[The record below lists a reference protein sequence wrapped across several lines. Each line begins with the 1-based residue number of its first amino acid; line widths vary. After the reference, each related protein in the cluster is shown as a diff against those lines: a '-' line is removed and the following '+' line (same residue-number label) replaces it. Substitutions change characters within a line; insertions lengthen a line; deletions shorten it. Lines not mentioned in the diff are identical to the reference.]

1 MFKRTIKIIIWTIA
15 GLYLAIVTLL
25 HIPFIQNAI
34 GECVSGVLSE
44 KLGTKV
50 SVGRVDLGFI
60 NRIIIDDSQMLDQQ
74 KKQMLNVSR
83 ISVKINLLA
92 LANGQIEIT
101 SAQFFG
107 LNANLYKATP
117 EAKPNF
123 QFVIDSLASKD
134 TTKQQTPINL
144 QINSLIIRN
153 SSVRYRVLSRA
164 SEPQRFSPDDIEARN
179 ISAHF
184 IVNRITNDSLNV
196 KVKRLSL
203 NERCG
208 FALRRL
214 ALNAIVSRSGAQ
226 IEKFRLELPESVVE
240 SKRIVATY
248 SMKDDKPDMQSLRF
262 EGSLNAPRIT
272 PSDVACFVPKLR
284 NLDMPL
290 ALSIDFNGTGS
301 RLNVNDLSISTAD
314 RGFVLKA
321 NAHALRNRRTTW
333 HAEVS
338 KLFASGDA
346 ISTVYKLATNQELPA
361 IVHNLGDVSLTA
373 KADGTDADLSLN
385 AVVGCAPGS
394 VKLSASKQQK
404 ALHAHVETQNFA
416 LDKLLGTDKTGVV
429 SLSVDAKG
437 SSKDNVSASG
447 SIYDI
452 CYNGYT
458 YRNIDLKADYIN
470 KVLSG
475 SMAIDDPNVRAT
487 IEGLFEPN
495 QRAPHLRV
503 NADVQTFVPS
513 ALKLTNKWNDAQFS
527 VSTVCDIKGSNLNN
541 AEGQV
546 DISNF
551 TMQDAD
557 SCYSIRNI
565 NVVTG
570 FDDGNHF
577 LNLKSDFGTVDL
589 NGHFSYNSIARSV
602 LNLIADK
609 LPTIPG
615 LEKKPQTEHNDF
627 TVNAS
632 INNTEWLQKLLG
644 VPLEIH
650 RPLNLSGELDDKQ
663 NSIDLWCDVP
673 SFTYNGTNYR
683 DAYVNIES
691 PGDTLKADIR
701 IKKISQKG
709 KALALKLRAGAFD
722 NHLNTTMEFKNDARR
737 SMRGV
742 LNASTV
748 FAKNEEGE
756 STAYVDILES
766 RTTIGDT
773 TWHIHPAHVTYYK
786 NHLNIDGFK
795 VSHGNQAIGVD
806 GTATNSVD
814 DSLTVKLKNVDVNY
828 VLDLINF
835 HSVEFYGMASGTA
848 CLAGVFGKAPL
859 INSDLQ
865 VDQFKFEGG
874 RMGTLFANIGYNSEE
889 GRIEFDA
896 VAKDEGDRRTVIN
909 GYVSPRNSYID
920 LGIKAEGTRAEFLS
934 GFCDSFMDNINANIN
949 GKLNVVGAFKNINLI
964 GKAKVDGSVRLTA
977 LNTTYALRGD
987 SVYFLPDEI
996 RFCNDTI
1003 YDRHNNIGIMT
1014 GGLHH
1019 HNFSNWT
1026 YDINIEAQNL
1036 LSYDT
1041 HSFDGESF
1049 YGTAYTTGTC
1059 KIRGGSGEVTI
1070 DVNATPERNSIL
1082 VYNAADNGSLSS
1094 QDYIQWRTNEVKDS
1108 VNVDVDDDENKN
1120 NLVDIGTNIKL
1131 NFLIN
1136 CTPNATLKILMDEKT
1151 GDYIQ
1156 LNGEGAL
1163 RATYFNKGTFDL
1175 YGNYYVDHG
1184 MYKLTI
1190 QNIIKKDFEFLS
1202 GGSIAFGGDP
1212 YNATLDLSALY
1223 VLNSV
1228 SLADLNIGN
1237 SFSNNN
1243 VRVNCLMNITGTP
1256 ESPKVSFS
1264 LDMPTLSNDA
1274 KQMVYSLLNAEQET
1288 NQQVLYLLA
1297 VGRFY
1302 AQNDNNNG
1310 ASTQQFSQTS
1320 LAMQSFLSGT
1330 ISQQIN
1336 SLLSSVINNNNWNFG
1351 ANISTGTEG
1360 FYNAEYEGI
1369 LSGKLLNNRLL
1380 LNGQFGY
1387 RDNPNT
1393 TNNFIGDFDMKY
1405 LLFPNG
1411 NLAINVYNKTN
1422 DRYFTRN
1429 SLNTQGLG
1437 LIMKTDFTRVSDL
1450 FFWKRSKKAKEK
1462 KK

>member
-107 LNANLYKATP
+107 LNANLYKTTP

-164 SEPQRFSPDDIEARN
+164 SEPQRFSPDDIEAHN

-248 SMKDDKPDMQSLRF
+248 SMKGDMPDMQSLRF
-262 EGSLNAPRIT
+262 EGSLNAPCIT

-290 ALSIDFNGTGS
+290 ALNIDFNGTGS
-301 RLNVNDLSISTAD
+301 SLNVNDLSISTAD

-321 NAHALRNRRTTW
+321 NAHALRNRRTAW

-346 ISTVYKLATNQELPA
+346 ISKVYKLITSSELPA

-429 SLSVDAKG
+429 SLSIDAKG

-487 IEGLFEPN
+487 IEGLFEHN

-503 NADVQTFVPS
+503 NADVQTFVPA
-513 ALKLTNKWNDAQFS
+513 ALKLTNKWNNAQFS

-551 TMQDAD
+551 TMQNAD

-577 LNLKSDFGTVDL
+577 LNLKSDFGTIDL

-701 IKKISQKG
+701 IKKMTQKG

-773 TWHIHPAHVTYYK
+773 TWHIHPARVTYYK

-795 VSHGNQAIGVD
+795 VSHDNQAIGVD

-848 CLAGVFGKAPL
+848 YLAGVFGKAPL

-896 VAKDEGDRRTVIN
+896 VAKDEGDRRTVID

-964 GKAKVDGSVRLTA
+964 GKAKVDGSMRLTA

-1003 YDRHNNIGIMT
+1003 YDRHNNIGIVT

-1026 YDINIEAQNL
+1026 YDINVEAKNL
-1036 LSYDT
+1036 LAYDT

-1082 VYNAADNGSLSS
+1082 VYNAADNASLSS

-1108 VNVDVDDDENKN
+1108 VDVDDDENKN

-1274 KQMVYSLLNAEQET
+1274 KQMVYSLLNAEEET

-1351 ANISTGTEG
+1351 ANISTGTDG

>member
-1 MFKRTIKIIIWTIA
+1 MFKRTIKIIIWTIT
-15 GLYLAIVTLL
+15 GLYLTIVTLL
-25 HIPFIQNAI
+25 HIPFIQNTI
-34 GECVSGVLSE
+34 GECVGDALSA

-50 SVGRVDLGFI
+50 SIGRVDLGFV

-74 KKQMLNVSR
+74 NKQMLTVSR
-83 ISVKINLLA
+83 ISVKVNLLA

-117 EAKPNF
+117 ETKPNF

-153 SSVRYRVLSRA
+153 SSVRYRLLSSA
-164 SEPQRFSPDDIEARN
+164 SVANRFSPNDIEAQN

-208 FALRRL
+208 FTLRRL

-226 IEKFRLELPESVVE
+226 IEKLHLELPNSTIE
-240 SKRIVATY
+240 SKRIAATY
-248 SMKDDKPDMQSLRF
+248 RMNGDAPDMQSLRF
-262 EGSLNAPRIT
+262 EGTLNASRIT
-272 PSDVACFVPKLR
+272 PRDIACFVPQLR
-284 NLDMPL
+284 SFDMPL
-290 ALSIDFNGTGS
+290 ALSIGFNGTGNS
-301 RLNVNDLSISTAD
+301 LNVSHLDIENID
-314 RGFVLKA
+314 RSLVLNAK
-321 NAHALRNRRTTW
+321 AHALRNAQTTW

-338 KLFASGDA
+338 RLFASNET
-346 ISTVYKLATNQELPA
+346 ISSVYKTITSNELPD
-361 IVHNLGDVSLTA
+361 IVNRLGDVSLTA
-373 KADGTDADLSLN
+373 KADGTDADGSLSTQLN
-385 AVVGCAPGS
+385 CATGS
-394 VKLSASKQQK
+394 IKLTAAKKQK
-404 ALHAHVETQNFA
+404 ALRAHVETHKFE
-416 LDKLLGTDKTGVV
+416 LGKLLNSDKTGIV
-429 SLSVDAKG
+429 SLSLDAQG
-437 SSKDNVSASG
+437 SSKDNIGVSG

-452 CYNGYT
+452 SFNNYT
-458 YRNIDLKADYIN
+458 YRNINLKADYIN
-470 KVLSG
+470 KALNG
-475 SMAIDDPNVRAT
+475 SATIDDPNLRAT
-487 IEGLFEPN
+487 VEGLFEHRSPT
-495 QRAPHLRV
+495 PHLRV
-503 NADVQTFVPS
+503 TTDVQTFAPA
-513 ALKLTNKWNDAQFS
+513 ALNITTKWNGAQFAG
-527 VSTVCDIKGSNLNN
+527 TATCDIKGSNINN
-541 AEGQV
+541 AEGQI
-546 DISNF
+546 DIADF
-551 TMQDAD
+551 TMQNAD
-557 SCYSIRNI
+557 SCYAIRNI
-565 NVVTG
+565 NVETG
-570 FDDGNHF
+570 FNDGNHF
-577 LNLKSDFGTVDL
+577 LSLKSDFGTIDL
-589 NGHFSYNSIARSV
+589 NGHFSYSSIARSL
-602 LNLIADK
+602 LNLVADK

-615 LEKKPQTEHNDF
+615 LEKKPQTDHNNF
-627 TVNAS
+627 TINAS
-632 INNTEWLQKLLG
+632 INNTEWLQRLLG

-650 RPLNLSGELDDKQ
+650 RPLSLSGELDDRN

-673 SFTYNGTNYR
+673 SFTYAGTNYR
-683 DAYVNIES
+683 DAYINIES
-691 PGDTLKADIR
+691 PGDTLKADVR
-701 IKKISQKG
+701 IKKIAQNG

-722 NHLNTTMEFKNDARR
+722 NHLNTSMEFHNDARR
-737 SMRGV
+737 SLSGV
-742 LNASTV
+742 LNTSTV

-756 STAYVDILES
+756 STAYIDILES

-773 TWHIHPAHVTYYK
+773 TWHIHPARVTYYK
-786 NHLNIDGFK
+786 DHLNIDGFH
-795 VSHGNQAIGVD
+795 VSHANQEIGID
-806 GTATNSVD
+806 GTATHSVD

-835 HSVEFYGMASGTA
+835 HSVEFDGRASGTA
-848 CLAGVFGKAPL
+848 QLAGIFGKAPL
-859 INSDLQ
+859 ISSDLQ

-874 RMGTLFANIGYNSEE
+874 RMGTLFAKIGYNSEE

-896 VAKDEGDRRTVIN
+896 VAEDEGDRRTIID
-909 GYVSPRNSYID
+909 GYVSPRNKYID

-934 GFCDSFMDNINANIN
+934 GFCDSFMDNIDASIN
-949 GKLNVVGAFKNINLI
+949 GKVNVVGAFKNINLI

-987 SVYFLPDEI
+987 SVHFLPDEI

-1003 YDRHNNIGIMT
+1003 YDRHNNIGIVT

-1026 YDINIEAQNL
+1026 YDIDVEAKNL
-1036 LSYDT
+1036 LAYDT

-1059 KIRGGSGEVTI
+1059 QIRGKSGEVTI

-1082 VYNAADNGSLSS
+1082 VYNAADNSSLSS
-1094 QDYIQWRTNEVKDS
+1094 QDYIQWRTHEKKDS
-1108 VNVDVDDDENKN
+1108 VETENN
-1120 NLVDIGTNIKL
+1120 NNNHVNIGTNIKL

-1136 CTPNATLKILMDEKT
+1136 CTPDATLKIIMDEKT
-1151 GDYIQ
+1151 GDYIK
-1156 LNGEGAL
+1156 LNGEGVL

-1184 MYKLTI
+1184 TYKLNI

-1223 VLNSV
+1223 VVNSV

-1256 ESPKVSFS
+1256 ESPKVSFN

-1274 KQMVYSLLNAEQET
+1274 KQMVHSLLNAEEET

-1336 SLLSSVINNNNWNFG
+1336 TLLSSVINNNWNFG
-1351 ANISTGTEG
+1351 ANISTGTDG

-1437 LIMKTDFTRVSDL
+1437 LIMKTDFNRISDL

-1462 KK
+1462 K

>member
-1 MFKRTIKIIIWTIA
+1 MFRRTVKIIVWVVFS
-15 GLYLAIVTLL
+15 LYLAIVLLL
-25 HIPFIQNAI
+25 HIPFIQNAV
-34 GECVSGVLSE
+34 GECVGGLLSD
-44 KLGTKV
+44 KLGTRV
-50 SVGRVDLGFI
+50 SIGRVDLGFI
-60 NRIIIDDSQMLDQQ
+60 NRIIIDDSKMLDQQ
-74 KKQMLNVSR
+74 NKQMLNVSR
-83 ISVKINLLA
+83 ISVKLNLLA

-107 LNANLYKATP
+107 LSANLYKADPQT
-117 EAKPNF
+117 KLNF

-153 SSVRYRVLSRA
+153 SAVRYRVLSRA
-164 SEPQRFSPDDIEARN
+164 SQPGRFSPDDIDVRN

-208 FALRRL
+208 LALRHL
-214 ALNAIVSRSGAQ
+214 TLNAIVSRSGAQ
-226 IEKFRLELPESVVE
+226 IEKLRLELPNSCIE
-240 SKRIVATY
+240 SKRIAAVY
-248 SMKDDKPDMQSLRF
+248 STNGNQLDMSSLHF
-262 EGSLNAPRIT
+262 EGVLNAQRIS
-272 PSDVACFVPKLR
+272 PSDISCFVPQLR
-284 NLDMPL
+284 NLDMPFVL
-290 ALSIDFNGTGS
+290 NAEFSGTGNS
-301 RLNVNDLSISTAD
+301 LNVTRLDVESVN
-314 RGFVLKA
+314 RGFSIKA
-321 NAHALRNRRTTW
+321 KAKATRNGHTKW
-333 HAEVS
+333 YAELNQLFVS
-338 KLFASGDA
+338 NDA
-346 ISTVYKLATNQELPA
+346 MHNIYEAITNNSLPA
-361 IVHNLGDVSLTA
+361 IVERLGDVSLSG
-373 KADGTDADLSLN
+373 KADGINANGSLRATFGCAEGSVKISAEKNQKALSAQAETREFALGKMLGTDKAGIVSLSLN
-385 AVVGCAPGS
+385 A
-394 VKLSASKQQK
+394 K
-404 ALHAHVETQNFA
+404 
-416 LDKLLGTDKTGVV
+416 GTSMDNIGVH
-429 SLSVDAKG
+429 
-437 SSKDNVSASG
+437 G

-452 CYNGYT
+452 CYNGYQ
-458 YRNIDLKADYIN
+458 YQNIDLKATYIN
-470 KVLSG
+470 KVLNAM
-475 SMAIDDPNVRAT
+475 MAIDDPNVRAK
-487 IEGLFEPN
+487 IEGVLEH
-495 QRAPHLRV
+495 RSLIPHISFI
-503 NADVQTFVPS
+503 ADVQTLDFS
-513 ALKLTNKWNDAQFS
+513 ALNITSKWHDTQFS
-527 VSTVCDIKGSNLNN
+527 ATASCDIKGSNVNN
-541 AEGQV
+541 AEGRI
-546 DISNF
+546 DIGNF
-551 TMQDAD
+551 KMQKAD
-557 SCYSIRNI
+557 SCYLINNI
-565 NVVTG
+565 NLVTG
-570 FDDGNHF
+570 FDASNHF
-577 LNLKSDFGTVDL
+577 LNLKSDFGTINL
-589 NGHFSYNSIARSV
+589 NGHFSYNSIVRSV

-615 LEKKPQTEHNDF
+615 LEKKPQTDHNNF
-627 TVNAS
+627 TINAS
-632 INNTEWLQKLLG
+632 IHNSEWLHKLFG
-644 VPLEIH
+644 VPLVIH
-650 RPLNLSGELDDKQ
+650 RPLNISGELDDDV

-673 SFTYNGTNYR
+673 SFTYNGTDYR

-691 PGDTLKADIR
+691 PGDTLKADVR

-722 NHLNTTMEFKNDARR
+722 NHLNTSVEFYNDAHR
-737 SMRGV
+737 SMRGL

-748 FAKNEEGE
+748 FAKNEEGK

-773 TWHIHPAHVTYYK
+773 TWHIHPARVVYYK
-786 NHLNIDGFK
+786 NHLNVDGFSISHGDQMIGIDG
-795 VSHGNQAIGVD
+795 I
-806 GTATNSVD
+806 ATHSID
-814 DSLTVKLKNVDVNY
+814 DSLRVSLKNVDVNY

-835 HSVEFYGMASGTA
+835 HSVEFEGMASGTA
-848 CLAGVFGKAPL
+848 CLAGIFGKAPL
-859 INSDLQ
+859 ISSDLQ
-865 VDQFKFEGG
+865 VEHFRFEGG
-874 RMGTLFANIGYNSEE
+874 RMGTLFANIGYNTEE

-896 VAKDEGDRRTVIN
+896 VAKDEGERRTIIN
-909 GYVSPRNSYID
+909 GYVSPRNKYID
-920 LGIKAEGTRAEFLS
+920 LGIKADGTRAEFLS
-934 GFCDSFMDNINANIN
+934 GFCDSFMDNINADIN
-949 GKLNVVGAFKNINLI
+949 GEVNVVGAFKDINLI

-1003 YDRHNNIGIMT
+1003 YDRHNNIGIVM

-1026 YDINIEAQNL
+1026 YDIDVEAQNL

-1041 HSFDGESF
+1041 HSFDDQSF
-1049 YGTAYTTGTC
+1049 YGTAYTSGTC
-1059 KIRGGSGEVTI
+1059 KIRGKSGEVTI
-1070 DVNATPERNSIL
+1070 DVNATPKRNSIL
-1082 VYNAADNGSLSS
+1082 VYNAADNSSLSS
-1094 QDYIQWRTNEVKDS
+1094 NDFIQWRTHEENDS
-1108 VNVDVDDDENKN
+1108 IGVGEKSTTN

-1136 CTPNATLKILMDEKT
+1136 CTPDASLKILMDEKT

-1156 LNGEGAL
+1156 LNGEGVL
-1163 RATYFNKGTFDL
+1163 RATYFNKGSFDL

-1184 MYKLTI
+1184 TYKLTI

-1202 GGSIAFGGDP
+1202 GGSISFGGDP

-1274 KQMVYSLLNAEQET
+1274 KQMVYSLLNAEEET

-1310 ASTQQFSQTS
+1310 TSTQQFSQTS

-1336 SLLSSVINNNNWNFG
+1336 NLLSSVINNNNWNFG
-1351 ANISTGTEG
+1351 ANISTGTDG

-1411 NLAINVYNKTN
+1411 NLAINIYNKTN

-1437 LIMKTDFTRVSDL
+1437 VIMKTDFTRLSDL
-1450 FFWKRSKKAKEK
+1450 FFWKRREK
-1462 KK
+1462 VKNK

>member
-1 MFKRTIKIIIWTIA
+1 MFKRTIKIIIWIIT
-15 GLYLAIVTLL
+15 GLYLTIVTLL
-25 HIPFIQNAI
+25 HIPFIQNTI
-34 GECVSGVLSE
+34 GECVGDALSA

-50 SVGRVDLGFI
+50 SIGRVDLGFV

-74 KKQMLNVSR
+74 NKQMLTVSR
-83 ISVKINLLA
+83 ISVKVNLLA

-117 EAKPNF
+117 ETKPNF

-153 SSVRYRVLSRA
+153 SSVRYRLLSSA
-164 SEPQRFSPDDIEARN
+164 SVANRFSPNDIEAQN

-208 FALRRL
+208 FTLRRL

-226 IEKFRLELPESVVE
+226 IEKLHLELPNSTIE
-240 SKRIVATY
+240 SKRIAATY
-248 SMKDDKPDMQSLRF
+248 RMNGDAPDMQSLRF
-262 EGSLNAPRIT
+262 EGSLNASRIT
-272 PSDVACFVPKLR
+272 PRDIACFVPQLR
-284 NLDMPL
+284 SFDMPL
-290 ALSIDFNGTGS
+290 ALSIGFNGTGNS
-301 RLNVNDLSISTAD
+301 LNVSHLNIENID
-314 RGFVLKA
+314 RSLVLNAK
-321 NAHALRNRRTTW
+321 AHALRNAQTTW

-338 KLFASGDA
+338 RLFASNETIG
-346 ISTVYKLATNQELPA
+346 SVYKTITSNELPD
-361 IVHNLGDVSLTA
+361 IVNRLGDVSLTA
-373 KADGTDADLSLN
+373 KADGTDADGSLN
-385 AVVGCAPGS
+385 TQLNCATGS
-394 VKLSASKQQK
+394 IKLTAAKKQK
-404 ALHAHVETQNFA
+404 ALRAHVETHKFE
-416 LDKLLGTDKTGVV
+416 LGKLLNNDKAGIV
-429 SLSVDAKG
+429 SLSLDAQG
-437 SSKDNVSASG
+437 SSKDNIGVSG

-452 CYNGYT
+452 SFNNYT
-458 YRNIDLKADYIN
+458 YRNINLKADYIN
-470 KVLSG
+470 KALNG
-475 SMAIDDPNVRAT
+475 SATIDDPNLRAT
-487 IEGLFEPN
+487 VEGLFEHRSPT
-495 QRAPHLRV
+495 PHLRV
-503 NADVQTFVPS
+503 TTDVQTFAPA
-513 ALKLTNKWNDAQFS
+513 ALNITTKWNGAQFAG
-527 VSTVCDIKGSNLNN
+527 TATCDIKGSNINN
-541 AEGQV
+541 AEGQI
-546 DISNF
+546 DIADF
-551 TMQDAD
+551 TMQNAD
-557 SCYSIRNI
+557 SCYAIRNI
-565 NVVTG
+565 NVETG
-570 FDDGNHF
+570 FNDDNHF
-577 LNLKSDFGTVDL
+577 LSLKSDFGTIDL
-589 NGHFSYNSIARSV
+589 NGHFSYSSMVRSL
-602 LNLIADK
+602 LNLVADK

-615 LEKKPQTEHNDF
+615 LEKKPQTDHNDF
-627 TVNAS
+627 TINAS
-632 INNTEWLQKLLG
+632 ISNTEWLQRLLG

-650 RPLNLSGELDDKQ
+650 RPLSLSGELDDRN

-673 SFTYNGTNYR
+673 SFTYAGTNYR
-683 DAYVNIES
+683 DAYINIES
-691 PGDTLKADIR
+691 PGDTLKADVR
-701 IKKISQKG
+701 IKKIAQNG

-722 NHLNTTMEFKNDARR
+722 NHLNTSMEFHNDARR
-737 SMRGV
+737 SLSGV
-742 LNASTV
+742 LNTSAV

-756 STAYVDILES
+756 STAYIDILES

-773 TWHIHPAHVTYYK
+773 TWHIHPARVTYYK
-786 NHLNIDGFK
+786 DHLNIDGFH
-795 VSHGNQAIGVD
+795 VSHANQEIGID
-806 GTATNSVD
+806 GTATHSVD

-835 HSVEFYGMASGTA
+835 HSVEFDGRASGTA
-848 CLAGVFGKAPL
+848 QLAGIFGKAPL
-859 INSDLQ
+859 ISSNLQ

-874 RMGTLFANIGYNSEE
+874 RMGTLFAKIGYNSEE

-896 VAKDEGDRRTVIN
+896 VAEDEGDRRTIID
-909 GYVSPRNSYID
+909 GYVSPRNKYID
-920 LGIKAEGTRAEFLS
+920 LGIKAESTRAEFLS
-934 GFCDSFMDNINANIN
+934 GFCDSFMDNIDASIN
-949 GKLNVVGAFKNINLI
+949 GKVNVVGAFKNINLI

-987 SVYFLPDEI
+987 SVHFLPDEI

-1003 YDRHNNIGIMT
+1003 YDRHNNIGIVT

-1026 YDINIEAQNL
+1026 YDIDVEAQNL
-1036 LSYDT
+1036 LAYDT

-1059 KIRGGSGEVTI
+1059 QIRGKSGEVTI

-1082 VYNAADNGSLSS
+1082 VYNAADNSSLSS
-1094 QDYIQWRTNEVKDS
+1094 QDYIQWRTHEKKDS
-1108 VNVDVDDDENKN
+1108 VETENN
-1120 NLVDIGTNIKL
+1120 NHVNIGTNIKL

-1136 CTPNATLKILMDEKT
+1136 CTPDATLKIIMDEKT
-1151 GDYIQ
+1151 GDYIK
-1156 LNGEGAL
+1156 LNGEGVL

-1184 MYKLTI
+1184 TYKLTI

-1223 VLNSV
+1223 VVNSV

-1256 ESPKVSFS
+1256 ESPKVSFN

-1274 KQMVYSLLNAEQET
+1274 KQMVHSLLNAEEET

-1336 SLLSSVINNNNWNFG
+1336 TLLSSVINNNNWNFG
-1351 ANISTGTEG
+1351 ANISTGTDG

-1437 LIMKTDFTRVSDL
+1437 LIMKTDFNRISDL

>member
-1 MFKRTIKIIIWTIA
+1 MFKRTIKIIIWTIT
-15 GLYLAIVTLL
+15 GLYLTIVTFL
-25 HIPFIQNAI
+25 HIPFIQNTI
-34 GECVSGVLSE
+34 GECVGDALSA

-50 SVGRVDLGFI
+50 SIGRVDLGFV

-74 KKQMLNVSR
+74 NKQMLTVSR
-83 ISVKINLLA
+83 ISVKVNLLA

-117 EAKPNF
+117 ETKPNF

-153 SSVRYRVLSRA
+153 SSVRYRLLSSA
-164 SEPQRFSPDDIEARN
+164 SVANRFSPNDIEAQN

-208 FALRRL
+208 FTLRRL

-226 IEKFRLELPESVVE
+226 IEKLHLELPNSTIE
-240 SKRIVATY
+240 SKRIAATY
-248 SMKDDKPDMQSLRF
+248 RMNGDAPDMQSLRF
-262 EGSLNAPRIT
+262 EGTLNASRIT
-272 PSDVACFVPKLR
+272 PHDIACFVPQLR
-284 NLDMPL
+284 SFDMPL
-290 ALSIDFNGTGS
+290 ALSIGFNGTGNS
-301 RLNVNDLSISTAD
+301 LNVSHLDIENID
-314 RGFVLKA
+314 RSLVLNAK
-321 NAHALRNRRTTW
+321 AHALRNAQTIW

-338 KLFASGDA
+338 RLFASNETIG
-346 ISTVYKLATNQELPA
+346 SVYKTITSNELPD
-361 IVHNLGDVSLTA
+361 IVNRLGDVSLTA
-373 KADGTDADLSLN
+373 KADGTDADGSLSTQLN
-385 AVVGCAPGS
+385 CATGS
-394 VKLSASKQQK
+394 IKLTAAKKQK
-404 ALHAHVETQNFA
+404 ALRAHVETHKFE
-416 LDKLLGTDKTGVV
+416 LGKLLNSDKAGIV
-429 SLSVDAKG
+429 SLSLDAQG
-437 SSKDNVSASG
+437 SSKDNIGVSG
-447 SIYDI
+447 SVYDI
-452 CYNGYT
+452 SFNNYT
-458 YRNIDLKADYIN
+458 YRNINLKADYIN
-470 KVLSG
+470 KALNG
-475 SMAIDDPNVRAT
+475 SATIDDPNLRAT
-487 IEGLFEPN
+487 VEGLFEHRSPT
-495 QRAPHLRV
+495 PHLRV
-503 NADVQTFVPS
+503 TTDVQTFAPA
-513 ALKLTNKWNDAQFS
+513 ALNITTKWNGAQFAG
-527 VSTVCDIKGSNLNN
+527 TATCDIKGNNINN
-541 AEGQV
+541 AEGQI
-546 DISNF
+546 DIADF
-551 TMQDAD
+551 TMQNAD
-557 SCYSIRNI
+557 SCYAIRNI
-565 NVVTG
+565 NVETG
-570 FDDGNHF
+570 FNDGNHF
-577 LNLKSDFGTVDL
+577 LSLKSDFGTIDL
-589 NGHFSYNSIARSV
+589 NGHFSYSSMVRSL
-602 LNLIADK
+602 LNLVADK

-615 LEKKPQTEHNDF
+615 LEKKPQTDHNDF
-627 TVNAS
+627 TINAS
-632 INNTEWLQKLLG
+632 ISNTEWLQRLLG

-650 RPLNLSGELDDKQ
+650 RPLSLSGELDDRN

-673 SFTYNGTNYR
+673 SFTYAGTNYR
-683 DAYVNIES
+683 DAYINIES
-691 PGDTLKADIR
+691 PGDTLKADVR
-701 IKKISQKG
+701 IKKIAQNG

-722 NHLNTTMEFKNDARR
+722 NHLNTSMEFHNDARR
-737 SMRGV
+737 SLSGV
-742 LNASTV
+742 LNTSTV

-756 STAYVDILES
+756 STAYIDILES

-773 TWHIHPAHVTYYK
+773 TWHIHPARVTYYK
-786 NHLNIDGFK
+786 DHLNIDGFH
-795 VSHGNQAIGVD
+795 VSHANQEIGID
-806 GTATNSVD
+806 GTATHSID

-835 HSVEFYGMASGTA
+835 HSVEFDGRASGTA
-848 CLAGVFGKAPL
+848 QLAGIFGKAPL
-859 INSDLQ
+859 ISSDLQ

-874 RMGTLFANIGYNSEE
+874 RMGTLFAKIGYNSEE

-896 VAKDEGDRRTVIN
+896 VAEDEGDRRTIID
-909 GYVSPRNSYID
+909 GYVSPRNKYID

-934 GFCDSFMDNINANIN
+934 GFCDSFMDNIDASIN
-949 GKLNVVGAFKNINLI
+949 GKVNVVGAFKNINLI

-987 SVYFLPDEI
+987 SVHFLPDEI

-1003 YDRHNNIGIMT
+1003 YDRHNNIGIVT

-1026 YDINIEAQNL
+1026 YDIDVEAQNL
-1036 LSYDT
+1036 LAYDT

-1059 KIRGGSGEVTI
+1059 QIRGKSGEVTI

-1082 VYNAADNGSLSS
+1082 VYNAADNSSLSS
-1094 QDYIQWRTNEVKDS
+1094 QDYIQWRTHEKKDS
-1108 VNVDVDDDENKN
+1108 VETENN
-1120 NLVDIGTNIKL
+1120 NHVNIGTNIKL

-1136 CTPNATLKILMDEKT
+1136 CTPDATLKIIMDEKT
-1151 GDYIQ
+1151 GDYIK
-1156 LNGEGAL
+1156 LNGEGVL

-1184 MYKLTI
+1184 TYKLTI

-1223 VLNSV
+1223 VVNSV

-1256 ESPKVSFS
+1256 ESPKVSFN

-1274 KQMVYSLLNAEQET
+1274 KQMVHSLLNAEEET

-1336 SLLSSVINNNNWNFG
+1336 TLLSSVINNNNWNFG
-1351 ANISTGTEG
+1351 ANISTGTDG

-1437 LIMKTDFTRVSDL
+1437 LIMKTDFNRISDL

-1462 KK
+1462 K

>member
-1 MFKRTIKIIIWTIA
+1 MFKRTIKIIIWTIT
-15 GLYLAIVTLL
+15 GLYLTIVTLL
-25 HIPFIQNAI
+25 HIPFIQNTI
-34 GECVSGVLSE
+34 GECVGDALSA

-50 SVGRVDLGFI
+50 SIGRVDLGFV

-74 KKQMLNVSR
+74 NKQMLTVSR
-83 ISVKINLLA
+83 ISVKVNLLA

-117 EAKPNF
+117 ETKPNF

-153 SSVRYRVLSRA
+153 SSVRYRLLSSA
-164 SEPQRFSPDDIEARN
+164 SVANRFSPNDIKAQN

-208 FALRRL
+208 FTLRRL

-226 IEKFRLELPESVVE
+226 IEKLHLELPNSTIE
-240 SKRIVATY
+240 SKRIAATY
-248 SMKDDKPDMQSLRF
+248 RMNGDAPDMQSLRF
-262 EGSLNAPRIT
+262 EGTLNASRIT
-272 PSDVACFVPKLR
+272 PRDIACFVPQLR
-284 NLDMPL
+284 SFDMPL
-290 ALSIDFNGTGS
+290 ALSIGFNGTGNS
-301 RLNVNDLSISTAD
+301 LNVNHLNIENIDHSL
-314 RGFVLKA
+314 VLNAK
-321 NAHALRNRRTTW
+321 AHALRNTQTTW

-338 KLFASGDA
+338 RLFASNETIG
-346 ISTVYKLATNQELPA
+346 SVYKTITSNELPD
-361 IVHNLGDVSLTA
+361 IVNRLGDVSLTA
-373 KADGTDADLSLN
+373 KADGTDADGSLSTQLN
-385 AVVGCAPGS
+385 CATGS
-394 VKLSASKQQK
+394 IKLTAAKKQK
-404 ALHAHVETQNFA
+404 ALRAHVETHKFE
-416 LDKLLGTDKTGVV
+416 LGKLLNSDKAGIV
-429 SLSVDAKG
+429 SLSLDAQG
-437 SSKDNVSASG
+437 SSKDNIGVSG

-452 CYNGYT
+452 SFNNYT
-458 YRNIDLKADYIN
+458 YRNINLKADYIN
-470 KVLSG
+470 KALNG
-475 SMAIDDPNVRAT
+475 SATIDDPNLRAT
-487 IEGLFEPN
+487 VEGLFEHRSPT
-495 QRAPHLRV
+495 PHLRV
-503 NADVQTFVPS
+503 TTDVQTFAPA
-513 ALKLTNKWNDAQFS
+513 ALNITKKWNGAQFAG
-527 VSTVCDIKGSNLNN
+527 TATCDIKGNN
-541 AEGQV
+541 INNVEGLI
-546 DISNF
+546 DIADF
-551 TMQDAD
+551 TMQNAD
-557 SCYSIRNI
+557 SCYAIRNI
-565 NVVTG
+565 NVETG
-570 FDDGNHF
+570 FNDGNHF
-577 LNLKSDFGTVDL
+577 LSLKSDFGTIDL
-589 NGHFSYNSIARSV
+589 NGHFSYSSMVRSL
-602 LNLIADK
+602 LNLVADK

-615 LEKKPQTEHNDF
+615 LEKKPQTDHNDF
-627 TVNAS
+627 TINAS
-632 INNTEWLQKLLG
+632 ISNTEWLQRLLG

-650 RPLNLSGELDDKQ
+650 RPLSLSGELDDRN

-673 SFTYNGTNYR
+673 SFTYAGTNYR
-683 DAYVNIES
+683 DAYINIES
-691 PGDTLKADIR
+691 PGDTLKADVR
-701 IKKISQKG
+701 IKKIAQNG

-722 NHLNTTMEFKNDARR
+722 NHLNTSMEFHNDARR
-737 SMRGV
+737 SLSGV
-742 LNASTV
+742 LNTSTV

-756 STAYVDILES
+756 STAYIDILES

-773 TWHIHPAHVTYYK
+773 TWHIHPARVTYYK
-786 NHLNIDGFK
+786 DHLNIDGFH
-795 VSHGNQAIGVD
+795 VSHANQEIGID
-806 GTATNSVD
+806 GTATHSID

-835 HSVEFYGMASGTA
+835 HSVEFDGRASGTA
-848 CLAGVFGKAPL
+848 QLAGIFGKAPL
-859 INSDLQ
+859 ISSDLQ

-874 RMGTLFANIGYNSEE
+874 RMGTLFAKIGYNSEE

-896 VAKDEGDRRTVIN
+896 VAEDEGDRRTIID
-909 GYVSPRNSYID
+909 GYVSPRNKYID

-934 GFCDSFMDNINANIN
+934 GFCDSFMDNIDASIN
-949 GKLNVVGAFKNINLI
+949 GKVNVVGAFKNINLI

-987 SVYFLPDEI
+987 SVHFLPDEI

-1003 YDRHNNIGIMT
+1003 YDRHNNIGIVT

-1026 YDINIEAQNL
+1026 YDIDVEAQNL
-1036 LSYDT
+1036 LAYDT

-1059 KIRGGSGEVTI
+1059 QIRGKSGEVTI

-1082 VYNAADNGSLSS
+1082 VYNAADNSSLSS
-1094 QDYIQWRTNEVKDS
+1094 QDYIQWRTHEKKDS
-1108 VNVDVDDDENKN
+1108 VETENN
-1120 NLVDIGTNIKL
+1120 NHVNIGTNIKL

-1136 CTPNATLKILMDEKT
+1136 CTPDATLKIIMDEKT
-1151 GDYIQ
+1151 GDYIK
-1156 LNGEGAL
+1156 LNGEGVL

-1184 MYKLTI
+1184 TYKLTI

-1223 VLNSV
+1223 VVNSV

-1256 ESPKVSFS
+1256 ESPKVSFN

-1274 KQMVYSLLNAEQET
+1274 KQMVHSLLNAEEET

-1336 SLLSSVINNNNWNFG
+1336 TLLSSVINNNNWNFG
-1351 ANISTGTEG
+1351 ANISTGTDG

-1437 LIMKTDFTRVSDL
+1437 LIMKTDFNRISDL
-1450 FFWKRSKKAKEK
+1450 FFWKRNKKAKEK
-1462 KK
+1462 K

>member
-1 MFKRTIKIIIWTIA
+1 MFKRTIKIIIWTIT
-15 GLYLAIVTLL
+15 GLYLTIVTLL
-25 HIPFIQNAI
+25 HIPFIQNTI
-34 GECVSGVLSE
+34 GECVGDALSA

-50 SVGRVDLGFI
+50 SIGRVDLGFV

-74 KKQMLNVSR
+74 NKQMLTVSR
-83 ISVKINLLA
+83 ISVKVNLLA

-117 EAKPNF
+117 ETKPNF

-153 SSVRYRVLSRA
+153 SSVRYRLLSSA
-164 SEPQRFSPDDIEARN
+164 SVANRFSPDDIEAQN

-208 FALRRL
+208 FTLRRL

-226 IEKFRLELPESVVE
+226 IEKLRLELPNSTIE
-240 SKRIVATY
+240 SKRIAATY
-248 SMKDDKPDMQSLRF
+248 RMNGDAPDMQSLRF
-262 EGSLNAPRIT
+262 EGTLNASRIT
-272 PSDVACFVPKLR
+272 PRDIACFVPQLR
-284 NLDMPL
+284 SFDMPL
-290 ALSIDFNGTGS
+290 ALSIGFNGTGNS
-301 RLNVNDLSISTAD
+301 LNVSHLNIENIDHSL
-314 RGFVLKA
+314 VLNAK
-321 NAHALRNRRTTW
+321 AHALRNTQTTW
-333 HAEVS
+333 HAEVNR
-338 KLFASGDA
+338 LFASNKTIG
-346 ISTVYKLATNQELPA
+346 SVYKTITSNELPD
-361 IVHNLGDVSLTA
+361 IVNRLGDVSLTA
-373 KADGTDADLSLN
+373 KADGTDADGSLSTQLN
-385 AVVGCAPGS
+385 CATGS
-394 VKLSASKQQK
+394 IKLTAAKKQK
-404 ALHAHVETQNFA
+404 ALRAHVETHKFE
-416 LDKLLGTDKTGVV
+416 LGKLLNSDKAGIV
-429 SLSVDAKG
+429 SLSLDAQG
-437 SSKDNVSASG
+437 SSKDNIGVSG
-447 SIYDI
+447 SVYDI
-452 CYNGYT
+452 SFNNYT
-458 YRNIDLKADYIN
+458 YRNINLKADYIN
-470 KVLSG
+470 KALNG
-475 SMAIDDPNVRAT
+475 SATIDDPNLRAT
-487 IEGLFEPN
+487 VEGLFEHRSPT
-495 QRAPHLRV
+495 PHLRV
-503 NADVQTFVPS
+503 TTDVQTFAPA
-513 ALKLTNKWNDAQFS
+513 ALNITTKWNGAQFAG
-527 VSTVCDIKGSNLNN
+527 TATCDIKGNNINN
-541 AEGQV
+541 AEGQI
-546 DISNF
+546 DIADF
-551 TMQDAD
+551 TMQNAD
-557 SCYSIRNI
+557 SCYAIRNI
-565 NVVTG
+565 NVETG
-570 FDDGNHF
+570 FNDGNHF
-577 LNLKSDFGTVDL
+577 LSLKSDFGTIDL
-589 NGHFSYNSIARSV
+589 NGHFSYSSMVRSL
-602 LNLIADK
+602 LNLVADK

-615 LEKKPQTEHNDF
+615 LKKQPQTDHNDF
-627 TVNAS
+627 TINAS
-632 INNTEWLQKLLG
+632 IHNTEWLQRLLG

-650 RPLNLSGELDDKQ
+650 RPLSLSGELDDRN

-673 SFTYNGTNYR
+673 SFTYAGTNYR
-683 DAYVNIES
+683 DAYINIES
-691 PGDTLKADIR
+691 PGDTLKADVR
-701 IKKISQKG
+701 IKKIAQNG

-722 NHLNTTMEFKNDARR
+722 NHLNTSMEFHNDARR
-737 SMRGV
+737 SLSGV
-742 LNASTV
+742 LNTSTV

-756 STAYVDILES
+756 STAYIDILES

-773 TWHIHPAHVTYYK
+773 TWHIHPARVTYYK
-786 NHLNIDGFK
+786 DHLNIDGFH
-795 VSHGNQAIGVD
+795 VSHANQEIGID
-806 GTATNSVD
+806 GTATHSVD

-835 HSVEFYGMASGTA
+835 HSVEFDGRASGTA
-848 CLAGVFGKAPL
+848 QLAGIFGKAPL
-859 INSDLQ
+859 ISSDLQ

-874 RMGTLFANIGYNSEE
+874 RMGTLFAKIGYNSEE

-896 VAKDEGDRRTVIN
+896 VAEDEGDRRTIID
-909 GYVSPRNSYID
+909 GYVSPRNKYID

-934 GFCDSFMDNINANIN
+934 GFCDSFMDNIDASIN
-949 GKLNVVGAFKNINLI
+949 GKVNVVGAFKNINLI

-987 SVYFLPDEI
+987 SVHFLPDEI

-1003 YDRHNNIGIMT
+1003 YDRHNNIGIVT

-1026 YDINIEAQNL
+1026 YDIDVEAQNL
-1036 LSYDT
+1036 LAYDT

-1059 KIRGGSGEVTI
+1059 QIRGKSGEVTI

-1082 VYNAADNGSLSS
+1082 VYNAADNSSLSS
-1094 QDYIQWRTNEVKDS
+1094 QDYIQWRTHEKKDS
-1108 VNVDVDDDENKN
+1108 VETENN
-1120 NLVDIGTNIKL
+1120 NHVNIGTNIKL

-1136 CTPNATLKILMDEKT
+1136 CTPDATLKIIMDEKT
-1151 GDYIQ
+1151 GDYIK
-1156 LNGEGAL
+1156 LNGEGVL

-1184 MYKLTI
+1184 TYKLTI

-1223 VLNSV
+1223 VVNSV

-1256 ESPKVSFS
+1256 ESPKVSFN

-1274 KQMVYSLLNAEQET
+1274 KQMVHSLLNAEEET

-1336 SLLSSVINNNNWNFG
+1336 TLLSSVINNNNWNFG
-1351 ANISTGTEG
+1351 ANISTGTDG

-1437 LIMKTDFTRVSDL
+1437 LIMKTDFNRISDL
-1450 FFWKRSKKAKEK
+1450 FFWKRNKKAKEK
-1462 KK
+1462 NK

>member
-1 MFKRTIKIIIWTIA
+1 MFKRTIKIIIWTIT
-15 GLYLAIVTLL
+15 GLYLTIVTLL
-25 HIPFIQNAI
+25 HIPFIQNTI
-34 GECVSGVLSE
+34 GECVGDALSA

-50 SVGRVDLGFI
+50 SIGRVDLGFV

-74 KKQMLNVSR
+74 NKQMLTVSR
-83 ISVKINLLA
+83 ISVKVNLLA

-117 EAKPNF
+117 ETKPNF

-153 SSVRYRVLSRA
+153 SSVRYRLLSSA
-164 SEPQRFSPDDIEARN
+164 SVANRFSPNDIEAQN

-208 FALRRL
+208 FTLRRL

-226 IEKFRLELPESVVE
+226 IEKLRLELPNSTIESN
-240 SKRIVATY
+240 RIAATY
-248 SMKDDKPDMQSLRF
+248 RMNGDTPDMQSLRF
-262 EGSLNAPRIT
+262 EGTLNASRIT
-272 PSDVACFVPKLR
+272 PRDIACFVPQLR
-284 NLDMPL
+284 SFDMPL
-290 ALSIDFNGTGS
+290 ALSIGFNGTGNS
-301 RLNVNDLSISTAD
+301 LNVSHLNIENIDHS
-314 RGFVLKA
+314 FVFNAK
-321 NAHALRNRRTTW
+321 AHALRNAQTIW

-338 KLFASGDA
+338 RLFASNETIG
-346 ISTVYKLATNQELPA
+346 SVYKTITNNDLPD
-361 IVHNLGDVSLTA
+361 IVNRLGDVSLTA
-373 KADGTDADLSLN
+373 KADGTDADGSLSTQLN
-385 AVVGCAPGS
+385 CATGS
-394 VKLSASKQQK
+394 IKLTAAKKQK
-404 ALHAHVETQNFA
+404 TMHAHVETHKFE
-416 LDKLLGTDKTGVV
+416 LGKLLNSDKAGIV
-429 SLSVDAKG
+429 SLSLDAQG
-437 SSKDNVSASG
+437 SSKDNIGVSG

-452 CYNGYT
+452 SFNNYT
-458 YRNIDLKADYIN
+458 YRNINLKADYIN
-470 KVLSG
+470 KALNG
-475 SMAIDDPNVRAT
+475 SATIDDPNLRAT
-487 IEGLFEPN
+487 VEGLFEHRSPT
-495 QRAPHLRV
+495 PHLRV
-503 NADVQTFVPS
+503 TTDVQTFAPA
-513 ALKLTNKWNDAQFS
+513 ALNITTKWNGAQFAG
-527 VSTVCDIKGSNLNN
+527 TATCDIKGNNINN
-541 AEGQV
+541 AEGQI
-546 DISNF
+546 DIADF
-551 TMQDAD
+551 TMQNAD
-557 SCYSIRNI
+557 SCYAIRNI
-565 NVVTG
+565 NVETG
-570 FDDGNHF
+570 FNDGNHF
-577 LNLKSDFGTVDL
+577 LSLKSDFGTIDL
-589 NGHFSYNSIARSV
+589 NGHFSYSSMVRSL
-602 LNLIADK
+602 LNLVADK

-615 LEKKPQTEHNDF
+615 LKKQPQTDHNDF
-627 TVNAS
+627 TINAS
-632 INNTEWLQKLLG
+632 IHNTEWLQRLLG

-650 RPLNLSGELDDKQ
+650 RPLSLSGELDDRN

-673 SFTYNGTNYR
+673 SFTYAGTNYR
-683 DAYVNIES
+683 DAYINIES
-691 PGDTLKADIR
+691 PGDTLKADVR
-701 IKKISQKG
+701 IKKIAQNG

-722 NHLNTTMEFKNDARR
+722 NHLNTSMEFHNDARR
-737 SMRGV
+737 SLSGV
-742 LNASTV
+742 LNTSTV
-748 FAKNEEGE
+748 FTKNEEGE
-756 STAYVDILES
+756 STAYIDILES

-773 TWHIHPAHVTYYK
+773 TWHIHPARVTYYK
-786 NHLNIDGFK
+786 DHLNIDGFH
-795 VSHGNQAIGVD
+795 VSHANQEIGID
-806 GTATNSVD
+806 GTATHSVN

-835 HSVEFYGMASGTA
+835 HSVEFDGRASGTA
-848 CLAGVFGKAPL
+848 QLAGIFGKAPL
-859 INSDLQ
+859 ISSDLQ
-865 VDQFKFEGG
+865 VDKFKFEGG
-874 RMGTLFANIGYNSEE
+874 RMGTLFAKIGYNSEE

-896 VAKDEGDRRTVIN
+896 VAEDEGDRRTIID
-909 GYVSPRNSYID
+909 GYVSPRNKYID

-934 GFCDSFMDNINANIN
+934 GFCDSFMDNIDASIN
-949 GKLNVVGAFKNINLI
+949 GKVNVVGAFKNINLI

-987 SVYFLPDEI
+987 SVHFLPDEI

-1003 YDRHNNIGIMT
+1003 YDRHNNIGIVT

-1026 YDINIEAQNL
+1026 YDIDVEAQNL
-1036 LSYDT
+1036 LAYDT

-1059 KIRGGSGEVTI
+1059 QIRGKSGEVTI

-1082 VYNAADNGSLSS
+1082 VYNAADNSSLSS
-1094 QDYIQWRTNEVKDS
+1094 QNYIQWRTHEVKDS
-1108 VNVDVDDDENKN
+1108 VDADTDSN
-1120 NLVDIGTNIKL
+1120 NLVNIDTNIKL

-1136 CTPNATLKILMDEKT
+1136 CTPDATLKIIMDEKT
-1151 GDYIQ
+1151 GDYIK
-1156 LNGEGAL
+1156 LNGEGVL

-1184 MYKLTI
+1184 TYKLTI

-1223 VLNSV
+1223 VVNSV

-1256 ESPKVSFS
+1256 ESPKVSFN

-1274 KQMVYSLLNAEQET
+1274 KQMVHSLLNAEEET

-1336 SLLSSVINNNNWNFG
+1336 TLLSSVINNNWNFG
-1351 ANISTGTEG
+1351 ANISTGTDG
-1360 FYNAEYEGI
+1360 FYNAEYEVI

-1437 LIMKTDFTRVSDL
+1437 LIMKTDFNRISDL

-1462 KK
+1462 K

>member
-1 MFKRTIKIIIWTIA
+1 MFKRTIKIIVWAIA

-208 FALRRL
+208 FTLRRL

-248 SMKDDKPDMQSLRF
+248 SMKGDKPDMQSLRF
-262 EGSLNAPRIT
+262 EGSLNAPCIT

-284 NLDMPL
+284 DLDMPL

-314 RGFVLKA
+314 HGFVLKA
-321 NAHALRNRRTTW
+321 NAHVLHNRHTTW
-333 HAEVS
+333 RAEVS

-346 ISTVYKLATNQELPA
+346 ISKVYKLATSQELPA

-404 ALHAHVETQNFA
+404 ALHAHVETRNFA

-495 QRAPHLRV
+495 HRAPHLRV
-503 NADVQTFVPS
+503 NADVQTFVPA
-513 ALKLTNKWNDAQFS
+513 ALKLTNKWNNAQFS

-551 TMQDAD
+551 TMQNAD

-570 FDDGNHF
+570 FDNGNHF
-577 LNLKSDFGTVDL
+577 LNLKSDFGTIDL

-627 TVNAS
+627 TVNAY
-632 INNTEWLQKLLG
+632 IHNTEWLQKLLG

-650 RPLNLSGELDDKQ
+650 RPLSLSGELDDKQ

-795 VSHGNQAIGVD
+795 VSHGNQAISVD

-848 CLAGVFGKAPL
+848 YLAGVFGKAPL

-874 RMGTLFANIGYNSEE
+874 RMGTLFANIGYDSEK

-896 VAKDEGDRRTVIN
+896 VAKDEGDRRTIID

-949 GKLNVVGAFKNINLI
+949 GKVNVVGAFKNINLI

-1026 YDINIEAQNL
+1026 YDINVEAKNL
-1036 LSYDT
+1036 LAYDT

-1059 KIRGGSGEVTI
+1059 QIRGKSGEVTI

-1082 VYNAADNGSLSS
+1082 VYNAADNSSLSS
-1094 QDYIQWRTNEVKDS
+1094 QNYIQWRTHEVKDS
-1108 VNVDVDDDENKN
+1108 VDADTDSN
-1120 NLVDIGTNIKL
+1120 NLVNIGTNIKL

-1136 CTPNATLKILMDEKT
+1136 CTPDATLKIIMDEKT
-1151 GDYIQ
+1151 GDYIK
-1156 LNGEGAL
+1156 LNGEGVL

-1184 MYKLTI
+1184 TYKLTI

-1223 VLNSV
+1223 VVNSV

-1256 ESPKVSFS
+1256 ESPKVSFN

-1274 KQMVYSLLNAEQET
+1274 KQMVHSLLNAEEET

-1336 SLLSSVINNNNWNFG
+1336 TLLSSVINNNNWNFG
-1351 ANISTGTEG
+1351 ANISTGTDG

-1437 LIMKTDFTRVSDL
+1437 LVMKTDFNRISDL
-1450 FFWKRSKKAKEK
+1450 FFWKRNKKAKEK
-1462 KK
+1462 K

>member
-1 MFKRTIKIIIWTIA
+1 MFKRTIKIIIWTIT
-15 GLYLAIVTLL
+15 GLYLTIVTLL
-25 HIPFIQNAI
+25 HIPFIQNTI
-34 GECVSGVLSE
+34 GECVGDALSA

-50 SVGRVDLGFI
+50 SIGRVDLGFV

-74 KKQMLNVSR
+74 NKQMLTVSR
-83 ISVKINLLA
+83 ISVKVNLLA

-117 EAKPNF
+117 ETKPNF

-153 SSVRYRVLSRA
+153 SSVRYRLLSSA
-164 SEPQRFSPDDIEARN
+164 SVANRFSPNDIEAQN

-208 FALRRL
+208 FTLRRL

-226 IEKFRLELPESVVE
+226 IEKLHLELPNSTIE
-240 SKRIVATY
+240 SKRIAASY
-248 SMKDDKPDMQSLRF
+248 RMNGDAPDMQSLRF
-262 EGSLNAPRIT
+262 EGTLNASRIT
-272 PSDVACFVPKLR
+272 PRDIACFVPQLR
-284 NLDMPL
+284 SFDMPL
-290 ALSIDFNGTGS
+290 ALSIGFNGTGNS
-301 RLNVNDLSISTAD
+301 LNVSHLDIENID
-314 RGFVLKA
+314 RSLVLNAK
-321 NAHALRNRRTTW
+321 AHALRNAQTTW
-333 HAEVS
+333 HAEVNR
-338 KLFASGDA
+338 LFASNETIG
-346 ISTVYKLATNQELPA
+346 SVYKTITSNELPD
-361 IVHNLGDVSLTA
+361 IVNRLGDVSLTA
-373 KADGTDADLSLN
+373 KADGTDADGSLSTQLN
-385 AVVGCAPGS
+385 CATGS
-394 VKLSASKQQK
+394 IKLTAAKKQK
-404 ALHAHVETQNFA
+404 TLRAHVETHKFE
-416 LDKLLGTDKTGVV
+416 LGKLLNSDKAGIV
-429 SLSVDAKG
+429 SLSLDAQG
-437 SSKDNVSASG
+437 SSKDNIGVSG

-452 CYNGYT
+452 SFNNYT
-458 YRNIDLKADYIN
+458 YRNINLKADYIN
-470 KVLSG
+470 KALNG
-475 SMAIDDPNVRAT
+475 SATIDDPNLRAT
-487 IEGLFEPN
+487 VEGLFEHRSPT
-495 QRAPHLRV
+495 PHLRV
-503 NADVQTFVPS
+503 TTDVQTFAPA
-513 ALKLTNKWNDAQFS
+513 ALNITTKWNGAQFAG
-527 VSTVCDIKGSNLNN
+527 TATCDIKGNNINN
-541 AEGQV
+541 AEGQI
-546 DISNF
+546 DIADF
-551 TMQDAD
+551 TMQNAD
-557 SCYSIRNI
+557 SCYAIRNI
-565 NVVTG
+565 NVETG
-570 FDDGNHF
+570 FNDGNHF
-577 LNLKSDFGTVDL
+577 LSLKSDFGTIDL
-589 NGHFSYNSIARSV
+589 NGHFSYSSMVRSP
-602 LNLIADK
+602 LNLVADK

-615 LEKKPQTEHNDF
+615 LKKQPQTDHNDF
-627 TVNAS
+627 TINAS
-632 INNTEWLQKLLG
+632 INNTEWLQRLLG

-650 RPLNLSGELDDKQ
+650 RPLSLSGELDDRN

-673 SFTYNGTNYR
+673 SFTYAGTNYR
-683 DAYVNIES
+683 DAYINIES
-691 PGDTLKADIR
+691 PGDTLKADVR
-701 IKKISQKG
+701 IKKIAQNG

-722 NHLNTTMEFKNDARR
+722 NHLNTSMEFHNDARR
-737 SMRGV
+737 SLSGV
-742 LNASTV
+742 LNTSTV

-756 STAYVDILES
+756 STAYIDILES

-773 TWHIHPAHVTYYK
+773 TWHIHPARVTYYK
-786 NHLNIDGFK
+786 DHLNIDGFH
-795 VSHGNQAIGVD
+795 VSHANQEIGID
-806 GTATNSVD
+806 GTATHSVD

-835 HSVEFYGMASGTA
+835 HSVEFDGRASGTA
-848 CLAGVFGKAPL
+848 QLAGIFGKAPL
-859 INSDLQ
+859 ISSDLQ

-874 RMGTLFANIGYNSEE
+874 RMGTLFAKIGYNSEE

-896 VAKDEGDRRTVIN
+896 VAEDEGDRRTIID
-909 GYVSPRNSYID
+909 GYVSPRNKYID

-934 GFCDSFMDNINANIN
+934 GFCDSFMDNIDASIN
-949 GKLNVVGAFKNINLI
+949 GKVNVVGAFKNINLI

-987 SVYFLPDEI
+987 SVHFLPDEI

-1003 YDRHNNIGIMT
+1003 YDRHNNIGIVT

-1026 YDINIEAQNL
+1026 YDIDVEAQNL
-1036 LSYDT
+1036 LAYDT

-1059 KIRGGSGEVTI
+1059 QIRGKSGEVTI

-1082 VYNAADNGSLSS
+1082 VYNAADNSSLSS
-1094 QDYIQWRTNEVKDS
+1094 QDYIQWRTHEKKDS
-1108 VNVDVDDDENKN
+1108 VETENN
-1120 NLVDIGTNIKL
+1120 NNNHVNIGTNIKL

-1136 CTPNATLKILMDEKT
+1136 CTPDATLKIIMDEKT
-1151 GDYIQ
+1151 GDYIK
-1156 LNGEGAL
+1156 LNGEGVL

-1184 MYKLTI
+1184 TYKLTI

-1223 VLNSV
+1223 VVNSV

-1256 ESPKVSFS
+1256 ESPKVSFN

-1274 KQMVYSLLNAEQET
+1274 KQMVHSLLNAEEET

-1336 SLLSSVINNNNWNFG
+1336 TLLSSVINNNWNFG
-1351 ANISTGTEG
+1351 ANISTGTDG

-1393 TNNFIGDFDMKY
+1393 TNNFISDFDMKY

-1437 LIMKTDFTRVSDL
+1437 LIMKTDFNRISDL

>member
-1 MFKRTIKIIIWTIA
+1 MFKRTIKIIIWTIT
-15 GLYLAIVTLL
+15 GLYLTIVTLL
-25 HIPFIQNAI
+25 HIPFIQNTI
-34 GECVSGVLSE
+34 GECVGDALSA

-50 SVGRVDLGFI
+50 SIGRVDLGFV

-74 KKQMLNVSR
+74 NKQMLTVSR
-83 ISVKINLLA
+83 ISVKVNLLA

-117 EAKPNF
+117 ETKPNF

-153 SSVRYRVLSRA
+153 SSVRYRLLSSA
-164 SEPQRFSPDDIEARN
+164 SVANRFSPNDIEAQN

-208 FALRRL
+208 FTLRRL

-226 IEKFRLELPESVVE
+226 IEKLHLELPNSTIE
-240 SKRIVATY
+240 SKRIAATY
-248 SMKDDKPDMQSLRF
+248 RMNGDAPDMQSLRF
-262 EGSLNAPRIT
+262 EGTLNASRIT
-272 PSDVACFVPKLR
+272 PRDIACFVPQLR
-284 NLDMPL
+284 SFDMPL
-290 ALSIDFNGTGS
+290 ALSIGFNGTGNS
-301 RLNVNDLSISTAD
+301 LNVNHLNIENID
-314 RGFVLKA
+314 RSLVLNAK
-321 NAHALRNRRTTW
+321 AHALRNAQTIW

-338 KLFASGDA
+338 RLFASNETIG
-346 ISTVYKLATNQELPA
+346 SVYKTITSNELPD
-361 IVHNLGDVSLTA
+361 IVNRLGDVSLTA
-373 KADGTDADLSLN
+373 KADGTDADGSLN
-385 AVVGCAPGS
+385 TQLNCATGS
-394 VKLSASKQQK
+394 IKLTAAKKQK
-404 ALHAHVETQNFA
+404 ALRAHVETHKFE
-416 LDKLLGTDKTGVV
+416 LGKLLNNDKAGIV
-429 SLSVDAKG
+429 SLSLDAQG
-437 SSKDNVSASG
+437 SSKDNIGVSG

-452 CYNGYT
+452 SFNNYT
-458 YRNIDLKADYIN
+458 YRNINLKADYIN
-470 KVLSG
+470 KALNG
-475 SMAIDDPNVRAT
+475 SATIDDPNLRAT
-487 IEGLFEPN
+487 VEGLFEHRSPT
-495 QRAPHLRV
+495 PHLRV
-503 NADVQTFVPS
+503 TTDVQTFAPA
-513 ALKLTNKWNDAQFS
+513 ALNITTKWNGAQFAG
-527 VSTVCDIKGSNLNN
+527 TATCDIKGSNINN
-541 AEGQV
+541 AEGQI
-546 DISNF
+546 DIADF
-551 TMQDAD
+551 TMQNAD
-557 SCYSIRNI
+557 SCYAIRNI
-565 NVVTG
+565 NVETG
-570 FDDGNHF
+570 FNDDNHF
-577 LNLKSDFGTVDL
+577 LSLKSDFGTIDL
-589 NGHFSYNSIARSV
+589 NGHFSYSSIVRSL
-602 LNLIADK
+602 LNLVADK

-615 LEKKPQTEHNDF
+615 LKKQPQTDHNDF
-627 TVNAS
+627 TINAS
-632 INNTEWLQKLLG
+632 IHNTEWLQRLLG

-650 RPLNLSGELDDKQ
+650 RPLSLSGELDDRN

-673 SFTYNGTNYR
+673 SFTYAGTNYR
-683 DAYVNIES
+683 DAYINIES
-691 PGDTLKADIR
+691 PGDTLKADVR
-701 IKKISQKG
+701 IKKIAQNG

-722 NHLNTTMEFKNDARR
+722 NHLNTSMEFHNDARR
-737 SMRGV
+737 SLSGV
-742 LNASTV
+742 LNTSAV

-756 STAYVDILES
+756 STAYIDILES

-773 TWHIHPAHVTYYK
+773 TWHIHPARVTYYK
-786 NHLNIDGFK
+786 DHLNIDGFH
-795 VSHGNQAIGVD
+795 VSHANQEIGID
-806 GTATNSVD
+806 GTATHSVD

-835 HSVEFYGMASGTA
+835 HSVEFDGRASGTA
-848 CLAGVFGKAPL
+848 QLAGIFGKAPL
-859 INSDLQ
+859 ISSDLQ
-865 VDQFKFEGG
+865 VDQFKFESG
-874 RMGTLFANIGYNSEE
+874 RMGTLFAKIGYNSEE

-896 VAKDEGDRRTVIN
+896 VAEDEGDRRTIID
-909 GYVSPRNSYID
+909 GYVSPRNKYID

-934 GFCDSFMDNINANIN
+934 GFCDSFMDNIDASIN
-949 GKLNVVGAFKNINLI
+949 GKVNVVGAFKNINLI

-987 SVYFLPDEI
+987 SVHFLPDEI

-1003 YDRHNNIGIMT
+1003 YDRHNNIGIVT

-1026 YDINIEAQNL
+1026 YDIDVEAQNL
-1036 LSYDT
+1036 LAYDT

-1059 KIRGGSGEVTI
+1059 QIRGKSGEVTI

-1082 VYNAADNGSLSS
+1082 VYNAADNSSLSS
-1094 QDYIQWRTNEVKDS
+1094 QDYIQWRTHEKKDS
-1108 VNVDVDDDENKN
+1108 VETENNSN
-1120 NLVDIGTNIKL
+1120 NHVNIGTNIKL

-1136 CTPNATLKILMDEKT
+1136 CTPDATLKIIMDEKT
-1151 GDYIQ
+1151 GDYIK
-1156 LNGEGAL
+1156 LNGEGVL

-1184 MYKLTI
+1184 TYKLTI

-1223 VLNSV
+1223 VVNSV

-1256 ESPKVSFS
+1256 ESPKVSFN

-1274 KQMVYSLLNAEQET
+1274 KQMVHSLLNAEEET

-1302 AQNDNNNG
+1302 AQNDNNG

-1336 SLLSSVINNNNWNFG
+1336 TLLSSVINNNNWNFG
-1351 ANISTGTEG
+1351 ANISTGTDG

-1437 LIMKTDFTRVSDL
+1437 LIMKTDFNRISDL

-1462 KK
+1462 K

>member
-1 MFKRTIKIIIWTIA
+1 MFKRTIKIIIWTIT
-15 GLYLAIVTLL
+15 GLYLTIVTLL
-25 HIPFIQNAI
+25 HIPFIQNTI
-34 GECVSGVLSE
+34 GECVGDALSA

-50 SVGRVDLGFI
+50 SIGRVDLGFV

-74 KKQMLNVSR
+74 NKQMLTVSR
-83 ISVKINLLA
+83 ISVKVNLLA

-117 EAKPNF
+117 ETKPNF

-153 SSVRYRVLSRA
+153 SSVRYRLLSSA
-164 SEPQRFSPDDIEARN
+164 SVANRFSPDDIEAQN

-208 FALRRL
+208 FTLRRL

-226 IEKFRLELPESVVE
+226 IEKLRLELPNSTIE
-240 SKRIVATY
+240 SKRIAATY
-248 SMKDDKPDMQSLRF
+248 RMNGDAPDMQSLRF
-262 EGSLNAPRIT
+262 EGTLNASRIT
-272 PSDVACFVPKLR
+272 PHDIACFVPQLR
-284 NLDMPL
+284 SFDMPL
-290 ALSIDFNGTGS
+290 ALSIGFNGTGNS
-301 RLNVNDLSISTAD
+301 LNVSHLDIENID
-314 RGFVLKA
+314 RSLVLNAK
-321 NAHALRNRRTTW
+321 AHALRNAQTIW

-338 KLFASGDA
+338 RLFASNETIG
-346 ISTVYKLATNQELPA
+346 SVYKTITSNELPD
-361 IVHNLGDVSLTA
+361 IVNRLGDVSLTA
-373 KADGTDADLSLN
+373 KADGTDADGSLSTQLN
-385 AVVGCAPGS
+385 CATGS
-394 VKLSASKQQK
+394 IKLTAAKKQK
-404 ALHAHVETQNFA
+404 TMRAHVETHKFE
-416 LDKLLGTDKTGVV
+416 LGKLLNSDKAGIV
-429 SLSVDAKG
+429 SLSLDAKG
-437 SSKDNVSASG
+437 SSKDNIGVSG

-452 CYNGYT
+452 SFNNYT
-458 YRNIDLKADYIN
+458 YRNINLKADYIN
-470 KVLSG
+470 KALNG
-475 SMAIDDPNVRAT
+475 SATIDDPNLRAT
-487 IEGLFEPN
+487 VEGLFEHRSPT
-495 QRAPHLRV
+495 PHLRV
-503 NADVQTFVPS
+503 TTDVQTFAPA
-513 ALKLTNKWNDAQFS
+513 ALNITKKWNGAQFAG
-527 VSTVCDIKGSNLNN
+527 TATCDIKGNNINN
-541 AEGQV
+541 AEGQI
-546 DISNF
+546 DITDF
-551 TMQDAD
+551 TMQNAD
-557 SCYSIRNI
+557 SCYAIRNI
-565 NVVTG
+565 NVETG
-570 FDDGNHF
+570 FNDGNHF
-577 LNLKSDFGTVDL
+577 LSLKSDFGTIDL
-589 NGHFSYNSIARSV
+589 NGHFSYSSIVRSL
-602 LNLIADK
+602 LNLVADK

-615 LEKKPQTEHNDF
+615 LKKQPQTDHNDF
-627 TVNAS
+627 TINAS
-632 INNTEWLQKLLG
+632 IHNTEWLQRLLG

-650 RPLNLSGELDDKQ
+650 RPLSLSGELDDRN

-673 SFTYNGTNYR
+673 SFTYAGTNYR
-683 DAYVNIES
+683 DAYINIES
-691 PGDTLKADIR
+691 PGDTLKADVR
-701 IKKISQKG
+701 IKKIAQNG

-722 NHLNTTMEFKNDARR
+722 NHLNTSMEFHNDARR
-737 SMRGV
+737 SLSGV
-742 LNASTV
+742 LNTSTV

-756 STAYVDILES
+756 STAYIDILES

-773 TWHIHPAHVTYYK
+773 TWHIHPARVTYYK
-786 NHLNIDGFK
+786 DHLNIDGFH
-795 VSHGNQAIGVD
+795 VSHANQEIGID
-806 GTATNSVD
+806 GTATHSVD

-835 HSVEFYGMASGTA
+835 HSVEFDGRASGTA
-848 CLAGVFGKAPL
+848 QLAGIFGKAPL
-859 INSDLQ
+859 ISSDLQ

-874 RMGTLFANIGYNSEE
+874 RMGTLFAKIGYNSEE

-896 VAKDEGDRRTVIN
+896 VAEDEGDRRTIID
-909 GYVSPRNSYID
+909 GYVSPRNKYID

-934 GFCDSFMDNINANIN
+934 GFCDSFMDNIDASIN
-949 GKLNVVGAFKNINLI
+949 GKVNVVGAFKNINLI

-987 SVYFLPDEI
+987 SVHFLPDEI

-1003 YDRHNNIGIMT
+1003 YDRHNNIGIVT

-1026 YDINIEAQNL
+1026 YDIDVEAQNL
-1036 LSYDT
+1036 LAYDT

-1059 KIRGGSGEVTI
+1059 QIRGKSGEVTI

-1082 VYNAADNGSLSS
+1082 VYNAADNSSLSS
-1094 QDYIQWRTNEVKDS
+1094 QDYIQWRTHEKKDS
-1108 VNVDVDDDENKN
+1108 VETENN
-1120 NLVDIGTNIKL
+1120 NHVNIGTNIKL

-1136 CTPNATLKILMDEKT
+1136 CTPDATLKIIMDEKT
-1151 GDYIQ
+1151 GDYIK
-1156 LNGEGAL
+1156 LNGEGVL

-1184 MYKLTI
+1184 TYKLTI

-1223 VLNSV
+1223 VVNSV

-1256 ESPKVSFS
+1256 ESPKVSFN

-1274 KQMVYSLLNAEQET
+1274 KQMVHSLLNAEEET

-1336 SLLSSVINNNNWNFG
+1336 TLLSSVINNNNWNFG
-1351 ANISTGTEG
+1351 ANISTGTDG

-1437 LIMKTDFTRVSDL
+1437 LIMKTDFNRISDL
-1450 FFWKRSKKAKEK
+1450 FFWKRNKKAKEK

>member
-1 MFKRTIKIIIWTIA
+1 MFKRTIKIIIWTIT
-15 GLYLAIVTLL
+15 GLYLTIVTLL
-25 HIPFIQNAI
+25 HIPFIQNTI
-34 GECVSGVLSE
+34 GECVGNALSE

-50 SVGRVDLGFI
+50 NIGRVDLGFV

-74 KKQMLNVSR
+74 NKQMLTVSR
-83 ISVKINLLA
+83 ISVKVNLLA

-117 EAKPNF
+117 ETKPNF

-153 SSVRYRVLSRA
+153 SSVRYRLLSSA
-164 SEPQRFSPDDIEARN
+164 SVANRFSPNDIEAQN

-208 FALRRL
+208 FTLRRL

-226 IEKFRLELPESVVE
+226 IEKLRLELPNSTIE
-240 SKRIVATY
+240 SKRIAATY
-248 SMKDDKPDMQSLRF
+248 RMNGDAPDMQSLRF
-262 EGSLNAPRIT
+262 EGTLNASRIT
-272 PSDVACFVPKLR
+272 PHDIACFVPQLR
-284 NLDMPL
+284 SFDMPL
-290 ALSIDFNGTGS
+290 ALSIGFNGTGNS
-301 RLNVNDLSISTAD
+301 LNVSHLDIENID
-314 RGFVLKA
+314 RSLVLNAK
-321 NAHALRNRRTTW
+321 AHALRNAQTIW

-338 KLFASGDA
+338 RLFASNETIG
-346 ISTVYKLATNQELPA
+346 SVYKTITSNELPD
-361 IVHNLGDVSLTA
+361 IVNRLGDVSLTA
-373 KADGTDADLSLN
+373 KADGTDADGSLSTQLN
-385 AVVGCAPGS
+385 CATGS
-394 VKLSASKQQK
+394 IKLTAAKKQK
-404 ALHAHVETQNFA
+404 TMRAHVETHKFE
-416 LDKLLGTDKTGVV
+416 LGKLLNSDKAGIV
-429 SLSVDAKG
+429 SLSLDAKG
-437 SSKDNVSASG
+437 SSKDNIGVSG

-452 CYNGYT
+452 SFNNYT
-458 YRNIDLKADYIN
+458 YRNINLKADYIN
-470 KVLSG
+470 KALNG
-475 SMAIDDPNVRAT
+475 SATIDDPNLRAT
-487 IEGLFEPN
+487 VEGLFEHRSPT
-495 QRAPHLRV
+495 PHLRV
-503 NADVQTFVPS
+503 TTDVQTFAPA
-513 ALKLTNKWNDAQFS
+513 ALNITKKWNGAQFAG
-527 VSTVCDIKGSNLNN
+527 TATCDIKGNNINN
-541 AEGQV
+541 AEGQI
-546 DISNF
+546 DITDF
-551 TMQDAD
+551 TMQNAD
-557 SCYSIRNI
+557 SCYAIRNI
-565 NVVTG
+565 NVETG
-570 FDDGNHF
+570 FNDGNHF
-577 LNLKSDFGTVDL
+577 LSLKSDFGTIDL
-589 NGHFSYNSIARSV
+589 NGHFSYSSIVRSL
-602 LNLIADK
+602 LNLVADK

-615 LEKKPQTEHNDF
+615 LKKQPQTDHNDF
-627 TVNAS
+627 TINAS
-632 INNTEWLQKLLG
+632 IHNTEWLQRLLG

-650 RPLNLSGELDDKQ
+650 RPLSLSGELDDRN

-673 SFTYNGTNYR
+673 SFTYAGTNYR
-683 DAYVNIES
+683 DAYINIES
-691 PGDTLKADIR
+691 PGDTLKADVR
-701 IKKISQKG
+701 IKKIAQNG

-722 NHLNTTMEFKNDARR
+722 NHLNTSMEFHNDARR
-737 SMRGV
+737 SLSGV
-742 LNASTV
+742 LNTSTV

-756 STAYVDILES
+756 STAYIDILES

-773 TWHIHPAHVTYYK
+773 TWHIHPARVTYYK
-786 NHLNIDGFK
+786 DHLNIDGFH
-795 VSHGNQAIGVD
+795 VSHANQEIGID
-806 GTATNSVD
+806 GTATHSVD

-835 HSVEFYGMASGTA
+835 HSVEFDGRASGTA
-848 CLAGVFGKAPL
+848 QLAGIFGKAPL
-859 INSDLQ
+859 ISSDLQ

-874 RMGTLFANIGYNSEE
+874 RMGTLFAKIGYNSEE

-896 VAKDEGDRRTVIN
+896 VAEDEGDRRTIID
-909 GYVSPRNSYID
+909 GYVSPRNKYID

-934 GFCDSFMDNINANIN
+934 GFCDSFMDNIDASIN
-949 GKLNVVGAFKNINLI
+949 GKVNVVGAFKNINLI

-987 SVYFLPDEI
+987 SVHFLPDEI

-1003 YDRHNNIGIMT
+1003 YDRHNNIGIVT

-1026 YDINIEAQNL
+1026 YDIDVEAQNL
-1036 LSYDT
+1036 LAYDT

-1059 KIRGGSGEVTI
+1059 QIRGKSGEVTI

-1082 VYNAADNGSLSS
+1082 VYNAADNSSLSS
-1094 QDYIQWRTNEVKDS
+1094 QDYIQWRTHEKKDS
-1108 VNVDVDDDENKN
+1108 VETENN
-1120 NLVDIGTNIKL
+1120 NHVNIGTNIKL

-1136 CTPNATLKILMDEKT
+1136 CTPDATLKIIMDEKT
-1151 GDYIQ
+1151 GDYIK
-1156 LNGEGAL
+1156 LNGEGVL

-1184 MYKLTI
+1184 TYKLTI

-1223 VLNSV
+1223 VVNSV

-1256 ESPKVSFS
+1256 ESPKVSFN

-1274 KQMVYSLLNAEQET
+1274 KQMVHSLLNAEEET

-1336 SLLSSVINNNNWNFG
+1336 TLLSSVINNNNWNFG
-1351 ANISTGTEG
+1351 ANISTGTDG

-1437 LIMKTDFTRVSDL
+1437 LIMKTDFNRISDL
-1450 FFWKRSKKAKEK
+1450 FFWKRNKKAKEK

>member
-208 FALRRL
+208 FTLRRL

-248 SMKDDKPDMQSLRF
+248 SMKGDKPDMQSLRF

-290 ALSIDFNGTGS
+290 ALNIDFNGTGS
-301 RLNVNDLSISTAD
+301 SLNVNDLSISTAD
-314 RGFVLKA
+314 RSFVLKA
-321 NAHALRNRRTTW
+321 NAHALRNRRTAW

-346 ISTVYKLATNQELPA
+346 ISKVYKLATNQELPA

-475 SMAIDDPNVRAT
+475 SIAIDDPNVRAT

-495 QRAPHLRV
+495 HRAPHLRV
-503 NADVQTFVPS
+503 NADVQTFVPA
-513 ALKLTNKWNDAQFS
+513 ALKLTNKWNNAQFS

-551 TMQDAD
+551 TMQNAD

-570 FDDGNHF
+570 FDNGNHF
-577 LNLKSDFGTVDL
+577 LNLKSDFGTIDL

-683 DAYVNIES
+683 DAYVNVES
-691 PGDTLKADIR
+691 PCDTLKADIR

-748 FAKNEEGE
+748 FAKNEKGE

-766 RTTIGDT
+766 RTTVGDT
-773 TWHIHPAHVTYYK
+773 TWHIHPARVTYYK
-786 NHLNIDGFK
+786 NHLNFEGFK
-795 VSHGNQAIGVD
+795 VSHGDQAIGVD

-835 HSVEFYGMASGTA
+835 HSVEFYGMASGKA
-848 CLAGVFGKAPL
+848 YLAGVFGKAPL

-865 VDQFKFEGG
+865 IDNFKFEGG
-874 RMGTLFANIGYNSEE
+874 RMGTLFANIGYDSEK

-896 VAKDEGDRRTVIN
+896 VAKDEGDRRTIID

-949 GKLNVVGAFKNINLI
+949 GKVNVVGAFKNINLI

-1026 YDINIEAQNL
+1026 YDINVEAQNL

-1082 VYNAADNGSLSS
+1082 VYNAADNASLSS

-1108 VNVDVDDDENKN
+1108 VDVDDDENKN

-1274 KQMVYSLLNAEQET
+1274 KQMVYSLLNAEEET

-1320 LAMQSFLSGT
+1320 LAMQSFL
-1330 ISQQIN
+1330 
-1336 SLLSSVINNNNWNFG
+1336 NNWNFG
-1351 ANISTGTEG
+1351 ANISTGNEG

>member
-1 MFKRTIKIIIWTIA
+1 MFKRTIKIIIWTIT
-15 GLYLAIVTLL
+15 GLYLTIVTLL
-25 HIPFIQNAI
+25 HIPFIQNTI
-34 GECVSGVLSE
+34 GECVGDALSA

-50 SVGRVDLGFI
+50 SIGRVDLGFV

-74 KKQMLNVSR
+74 NKQMLTVSR
-83 ISVKINLLA
+83 ISVKVNLLA

-117 EAKPNF
+117 ETKPNF

-153 SSVRYRVLSRA
+153 SSVRYRLLSSA
-164 SEPQRFSPDDIEARN
+164 SVANRFSPNDIEAQN

-208 FALRRL
+208 FTLRRL

-226 IEKFRLELPESVVE
+226 IEKLHLELPNSTIE
-240 SKRIVATY
+240 SKRIAATY
-248 SMKDDKPDMQSLRF
+248 RMNGDAPDMQSLRF
-262 EGSLNAPRIT
+262 EGTLNASRIT
-272 PSDVACFVPKLR
+272 PRDIACFVPQLR
-284 NLDMPL
+284 SFDMPL
-290 ALSIDFNGTGS
+290 ALSIDFNGTGNS
-301 RLNVNDLSISTAD
+301 LNVSHLDIENID
-314 RGFVLKA
+314 RSLVLNAK
-321 NAHALRNRRTTW
+321 AHALRNAQTTW

-338 KLFASGDA
+338 RLFASNET
-346 ISTVYKLATNQELPA
+346 ISSVYKTITSNELPD
-361 IVHNLGDVSLTA
+361 IVNRLGDVSLTA
-373 KADGTDADLSLN
+373 KADGTDADGSLSTQLN
-385 AVVGCAPGS
+385 CATGS
-394 VKLSASKQQK
+394 IKLTAAKKQK
-404 ALHAHVETQNFA
+404 ALRAHVETHKFE
-416 LDKLLGTDKTGVV
+416 LGKLLNSDKTGIV
-429 SLSVDAKG
+429 SLSLDAQG
-437 SSKDNVSASG
+437 SSKDNIGVSG

-452 CYNGYT
+452 SFNNYT
-458 YRNIDLKADYIN
+458 YRNINLKADYIN
-470 KVLSG
+470 KALNG
-475 SMAIDDPNVRAT
+475 SATIDDPNLRAT
-487 IEGLFEPN
+487 VEGLFEHRSPT
-495 QRAPHLRV
+495 PHLRV
-503 NADVQTFVPS
+503 TTDVQTFAPA
-513 ALKLTNKWNDAQFS
+513 ALNITTKWSGAQFAG
-527 VSTVCDIKGSNLNN
+527 TATCDIKGSNINN
-541 AEGQV
+541 AEGQIYIA
-546 DISNF
+546 DF
-551 TMQDAD
+551 TMQNAD
-557 SCYSIRNI
+557 SCYAIRNI
-565 NVVTG
+565 NVETG
-570 FDDGNHF
+570 FNDGNHF
-577 LNLKSDFGTVDL
+577 LSLKSDFGTIDL
-589 NGHFSYNSIARSV
+589 NGHFSYSSIARSL
-602 LNLIADK
+602 LNLVADK

-615 LEKKPQTEHNDF
+615 LEKKPQTDHNDF
-627 TVNAS
+627 TINAS
-632 INNTEWLQKLLG
+632 INNTEWLQRLLG

-650 RPLNLSGELDDKQ
+650 RPLSLSGELDDRN

-673 SFTYNGTNYR
+673 SFTYAGTNYR
-683 DAYVNIES
+683 DAYINIES
-691 PGDTLKADIR
+691 PGDTLKADVR
-701 IKKISQKG
+701 IKKIAQNG

-722 NHLNTTMEFKNDARR
+722 NHLNTSMEFHNDARR
-737 SMRGV
+737 SLSGV
-742 LNASTV
+742 LNTSTV

-756 STAYVDILES
+756 STAYIDILES

-773 TWHIHPAHVTYYK
+773 TWHIHPARVTYYK
-786 NHLNIDGFK
+786 DHLNIDGFH
-795 VSHGNQAIGVD
+795 VSHANQEIGID
-806 GTATNSVD
+806 GTATHSVD

-835 HSVEFYGMASGTA
+835 HSVEFDGRASGTA
-848 CLAGVFGKAPL
+848 QLAGIFGKAPL
-859 INSDLQ
+859 ISSDLQ

-874 RMGTLFANIGYNSEE
+874 RMGTLFAKIGYNSEE

-896 VAKDEGDRRTVIN
+896 VAEDEGDRRTIID
-909 GYVSPRNSYID
+909 GYVSPRNKYID

-934 GFCDSFMDNINANIN
+934 GFCDSFMDNIDASIN
-949 GKLNVVGAFKNINLI
+949 GKVNVVGAFKNINLI

-987 SVYFLPDEI
+987 SVHFLPDEI

-1003 YDRHNNIGIMT
+1003 YDRHNNIGIVT

-1026 YDINIEAQNL
+1026 YDIDVEAQNL
-1036 LSYDT
+1036 LAYDT

-1059 KIRGGSGEVTI
+1059 QIRGKSGEVTI

-1082 VYNAADNGSLSS
+1082 VYNAADNSSLSS
-1094 QDYIQWRTNEVKDS
+1094 QNYIQWRTHEVKDS
-1108 VNVDVDDDENKN
+1108 VDADTDSN
-1120 NLVDIGTNIKL
+1120 NLVNIGTNIKL

-1136 CTPNATLKILMDEKT
+1136 CTPDATLKIIMNEKT
-1151 GDYIQ
+1151 GDYIK
-1156 LNGEGAL
+1156 LNGEGVL

-1184 MYKLTI
+1184 TYKLTI

-1223 VLNSV
+1223 VVNSV

-1256 ESPKVSFS
+1256 ESPKVSFN

-1274 KQMVYSLLNAEQET
+1274 KQMVHSLLNAEEET

-1336 SLLSSVINNNNWNFG
+1336 TLLSSVINNNWNFG
-1351 ANISTGTEG
+1351 ANISTGTDG

-1437 LIMKTDFTRVSDL
+1437 LIMKTDFNRISDL

>member
-1 MFKRTIKIIIWTIA
+1 MFKRTIKIIIWTIT
-15 GLYLAIVTLL
+15 GLYLTIVTLL
-25 HIPFIQNAI
+25 HIPFIQNTI
-34 GECVSGVLSE
+34 GECVGDALSA

-50 SVGRVDLGFI
+50 SIGRVDLGFV

-74 KKQMLNVSR
+74 NKQMLTVSR
-83 ISVKINLLA
+83 ISVKVNLLA

-117 EAKPNF
+117 ETKPNF

-153 SSVRYRVLSRA
+153 SSVRYRLLSSA
-164 SEPQRFSPDDIEARN
+164 SVANRFSPNDIEAQN

-208 FALRRL
+208 FTLRRL

-226 IEKFRLELPESVVE
+226 IEKLRLELPNSTIE
-240 SKRIVATY
+240 SKRIAATY
-248 SMKDDKPDMQSLRF
+248 RMNGDAPDMQSLRF
-262 EGSLNAPRIT
+262 EGTLNASRIT
-272 PSDVACFVPKLR
+272 PRDIACFVPQLR
-284 NLDMPL
+284 SFDMPL
-290 ALSIDFNGTGS
+290 ALSIGFNGTGNS
-301 RLNVNDLSISTAD
+301 LNVSHLNIENIDHS
-314 RGFVLKA
+314 FVFNAKA
-321 NAHALRNRRTTW
+321 HVLRNAQTIW

-338 KLFASGDA
+338 RLFASNETIG
-346 ISTVYKLATNQELPA
+346 SVYKTITSNELPD
-361 IVHNLGDVSLTA
+361 IVNRLGDVSLTA
-373 KADGTDADLSLN
+373 KADGTDADGSLSTQLN
-385 AVVGCAPGS
+385 CATGS
-394 VKLSASKQQK
+394 IKLTAAKKQK
-404 ALHAHVETQNFA
+404 TMRAHVETHKFE
-416 LDKLLGTDKTGVV
+416 LGKLLNSDKAGIV
-429 SLSVDAKG
+429 SLSLDAQG
-437 SSKDNVSASG
+437 SSKDNIGVSG

-452 CYNGYT
+452 SFNNYT
-458 YRNIDLKADYIN
+458 YRNINLKADYIN
-470 KVLSG
+470 KALNG
-475 SMAIDDPNVRAT
+475 SATIDDPNLRAT
-487 IEGLFEPN
+487 VEGLFEHRSPT
-495 QRAPHLRV
+495 PHLRV
-503 NADVQTFVPS
+503 TTDVQTFAPA
-513 ALKLTNKWNDAQFS
+513 ALNITTKWNGAQFAG
-527 VSTVCDIKGSNLNN
+527 TATCDIKGNNINN
-541 AEGQV
+541 AEGQI
-546 DISNF
+546 DIADF
-551 TMQDAD
+551 TMQNAD
-557 SCYSIRNI
+557 SCYAIRNI
-565 NVVTG
+565 NVETG
-570 FDDGNHF
+570 FNDDNHF
-577 LNLKSDFGTVDL
+577 LSLKSDFGTIDL
-589 NGHFSYNSIARSV
+589 NGHFSYSSMVRSL
-602 LNLIADK
+602 LNLVADK

-615 LEKKPQTEHNDF
+615 LKKQPQTDHNDF

-632 INNTEWLQKLLG
+632 IHNTEWLQRLLG

-650 RPLNLSGELDDKQ
+650 RPLSLSGELDDRN

-673 SFTYNGTNYR
+673 SFTYAGTNYR
-683 DAYVNIES
+683 DAYINIES
-691 PGDTLKADIR
+691 PGDTLKADVR
-701 IKKISQKG
+701 IKKIAQNG

-722 NHLNTTMEFKNDARR
+722 NHLNTSMEFHNDARR
-737 SMRGV
+737 SLSGV
-742 LNASTV
+742 LNTSTV

-756 STAYVDILES
+756 STAYIDILES

-773 TWHIHPAHVTYYK
+773 TWHIHPARVTYYK
-786 NHLNIDGFK
+786 DHLNIDGFH
-795 VSHGNQAIGVD
+795 VSHANQEIGID
-806 GTATNSVD
+806 GTATHSVD

-835 HSVEFYGMASGTA
+835 HSVEFDGRASGTA
-848 CLAGVFGKAPL
+848 QLAGIFGKAPL
-859 INSDLQ
+859 ISSDLQ

-874 RMGTLFANIGYNSEE
+874 RMGTLFAKIGYNSEE

-896 VAKDEGDRRTVIN
+896 VAEDEGDRRTIID
-909 GYVSPRNSYID
+909 GYVSPRNKYID

-934 GFCDSFMDNINANIN
+934 GFCDSFMDNIDASIN
-949 GKLNVVGAFKNINLI
+949 GKVNVVGAFKDINLI

-987 SVYFLPDEI
+987 SVHFLPDEI

-1003 YDRHNNIGIMT
+1003 YDRHNNIGIVT

-1026 YDINIEAQNL
+1026 YDIDVEAQNL
-1036 LSYDT
+1036 LAYDT

-1059 KIRGGSGEVTI
+1059 QIRGKSGEVTI

-1082 VYNAADNGSLSS
+1082 VYNAADNSSLSS
-1094 QDYIQWRTNEVKDS
+1094 QDYIQWRTHEVKDS
-1108 VNVDVDDDENKN
+1108 VETENN
-1120 NLVDIGTNIKL
+1120 NNNHVNIGTNIKL

-1136 CTPNATLKILMDEKT
+1136 CTPDATLKIIMDEKT
-1151 GDYIQ
+1151 GDYIK
-1156 LNGEGAL
+1156 LNGEGVL

-1184 MYKLTI
+1184 TYKLTI

-1223 VLNSV
+1223 VVNSV

-1256 ESPKVSFS
+1256 ESPKVSFN

-1274 KQMVYSLLNAEQET
+1274 KQMVHSLLNAEEET

-1302 AQNDNNNG
+1302 AKNDNNNG

-1336 SLLSSVINNNNWNFG
+1336 TLLSSVINNNNWNFG
-1351 ANISTGTEG
+1351 ANISTGTDG
-1360 FYNAEYEGI
+1360 FYNAEYE
-1369 LSGKLLNNRLL
+1369 LS
-1380 LNGQFGY
+1380 
-1387 RDNPNT
+1387 
-1393 TNNFIGDFDMKY
+1393 
-1405 LLFPNG
+1405 
-1411 NLAINVYNKTN
+1411 
-1422 DRYFTRN
+1422 
-1429 SLNTQGLG
+1429 
-1437 LIMKTDFTRVSDL
+1437 LIHI
-1450 FFWKRSKKAKEK
+1450 
-1462 KK
+1462 

>member
-1 MFKRTIKIIIWTIA
+1 MFKRTIKIIIWTIT
-15 GLYLAIVTLL
+15 GLYLTIVTLL
-25 HIPFIQNAI
+25 HIPFIQNTI
-34 GECVSGVLSE
+34 GECVGNALSE

-50 SVGRVDLGFI
+50 NIGRVDLGFV

-74 KKQMLNVSR
+74 NKQMLTVSR
-83 ISVKINLLA
+83 ISVKVNLLA

-117 EAKPNF
+117 ETKPNF

-153 SSVRYRVLSRA
+153 SSVRYRLLSSA
-164 SEPQRFSPDDIEARN
+164 SVANRFSPNDIEAQN

-208 FALRRL
+208 FTLRRL

-226 IEKFRLELPESVVE
+226 IEKLHLELPNSTIE
-240 SKRIVATY
+240 SKRIAATY
-248 SMKDDKPDMQSLRF
+248 RMNGDAPDMQSLRF
-262 EGSLNAPRIT
+262 EGTLNASRIT
-272 PSDVACFVPKLR
+272 PRDIACFVPQLR
-284 NLDMPL
+284 SFDMPL
-290 ALSIDFNGTGS
+290 ALSIDFNGTGNS
-301 RLNVNDLSISTAD
+301 LNVSHLDIENID
-314 RGFVLKA
+314 RSLVLNAK
-321 NAHALRNRRTTW
+321 AHALRNTQTTW

-338 KLFASGDA
+338 RLFASNETIG
-346 ISTVYKLATNQELPA
+346 SVYKTITSNELPD
-361 IVHNLGDVSLTA
+361 IVNRLGDVSLTA
-373 KADGTDADLSLN
+373 KADGTDADGSLSTQLN
-385 AVVGCAPGS
+385 CATGS
-394 VKLSASKQQK
+394 IKLTAAKKQK
-404 ALHAHVETQNFA
+404 ALRAHVETHKFE
-416 LDKLLGTDKTGVV
+416 LGKLLNSDKAGIV
-429 SLSVDAKG
+429 SLSLDAQG
-437 SSKDNVSASG
+437 SSKDNIGVSG

-452 CYNGYT
+452 SFNNYT
-458 YRNIDLKADYIN
+458 YRNINLKADYIN
-470 KVLSG
+470 KALNG
-475 SMAIDDPNVRAT
+475 SATIDDPNLRAT
-487 IEGLFEPN
+487 VEGLFEHRSPT
-495 QRAPHLRV
+495 PHLRV
-503 NADVQTFVPS
+503 TTDVQTFAPA
-513 ALKLTNKWNDAQFS
+513 ALNITTKWNGAQFAG
-527 VSTVCDIKGSNLNN
+527 TATCDIKGNNINN
-541 AEGQV
+541 AEGQI
-546 DISNF
+546 DIADF
-551 TMQDAD
+551 TMQNAD
-557 SCYSIRNI
+557 SCYAIRNI
-565 NVVTG
+565 NVETG
-570 FDDGNHF
+570 FNDGNHF
-577 LNLKSDFGTVDL
+577 LSLKSDFGTIDL
-589 NGHFSYNSIARSV
+589 NGHFSYSSMVRSL
-602 LNLIADK
+602 LNLVADK

-615 LEKKPQTEHNDF
+615 LKKQPQTDHNDF
-627 TVNAS
+627 TINAS
-632 INNTEWLQKLLG
+632 IHNTEWLQRLLG

-650 RPLNLSGELDDKQ
+650 RPLSLSGELDDRN

-673 SFTYNGTNYR
+673 SFTYAGTNYR
-683 DAYVNIES
+683 DAYINIES
-691 PGDTLKADIR
+691 PGDTLKADVR
-701 IKKISQKG
+701 IKKIAQNG

-722 NHLNTTMEFKNDARR
+722 NHLNTSMEFHNDARR
-737 SMRGV
+737 SLSGV
-742 LNASTV
+742 LNTSTV

-756 STAYVDILES
+756 STAYIDILES

-773 TWHIHPAHVTYYK
+773 TWHIHPARVTYYK
-786 NHLNIDGFK
+786 DHLNIDGFH
-795 VSHGNQAIGVD
+795 VSHANQEIGID
-806 GTATNSVD
+806 GTATHSVD

-835 HSVEFYGMASGTA
+835 HSVEFDGRASGTA
-848 CLAGVFGKAPL
+848 QLAGIFGKAPL
-859 INSDLQ
+859 ISSDLQ

-874 RMGTLFANIGYNSEE
+874 RMGTLFAKIGYNSEE

-896 VAKDEGDRRTVIN
+896 VAEDEGDRRTIID
-909 GYVSPRNSYID
+909 GYVSPRNKYID

-934 GFCDSFMDNINANIN
+934 GFCDSFMDNIDASIN
-949 GKLNVVGAFKNINLI
+949 GKVNVVGAFKNINLI

-987 SVYFLPDEI
+987 SVHFLPDEI

-1003 YDRHNNIGIMT
+1003 YDRHNNIGIVT

-1026 YDINIEAQNL
+1026 YDIDVEAQNL
-1036 LSYDT
+1036 LAYDT

-1059 KIRGGSGEVTI
+1059 QIRGKSGEVTI

-1082 VYNAADNGSLSS
+1082 VYNAADNSSLSS
-1094 QDYIQWRTNEVKDS
+1094 QDYIQWRTHEKKDS
-1108 VNVDVDDDENKN
+1108 VETENN
-1120 NLVDIGTNIKL
+1120 NNNHVNIGTNIKL

-1136 CTPNATLKILMDEKT
+1136 CTPDATLKIIMDEKT
-1151 GDYIQ
+1151 GDYIK
-1156 LNGEGAL
+1156 LNGEGVL

-1184 MYKLTI
+1184 TYKLTI

-1223 VLNSV
+1223 VVNSV

-1237 SFSNNN
+1237 SFSNN
-1243 VRVNCLMNITGTP
+1243 VRVNCLINITGTP
-1256 ESPKVSFS
+1256 ESPKVSFN

-1274 KQMVYSLLNAEQET
+1274 KQMVHSLLNAEEET

-1336 SLLSSVINNNNWNFG
+1336 TLLSSVINNNNWNFG
-1351 ANISTGTEG
+1351 ANISTGTDG

-1437 LIMKTDFTRVSDL
+1437 LIMKTDFNRISDL

>member
-1 MFKRTIKIIIWTIA
+1 MFKRTIKIIIWTIT
-15 GLYLAIVTLL
+15 GLYLTIVTLL
-25 HIPFIQNAI
+25 HIPFIQNTI
-34 GECVSGVLSE
+34 GECVGDALSA

-50 SVGRVDLGFI
+50 SIGRVDLGFV

-74 KKQMLNVSR
+74 NKQMLTVSR
-83 ISVKINLLA
+83 ISVKVNLLA

-117 EAKPNF
+117 ETKPNF

-153 SSVRYRVLSRA
+153 SSVRYRLLSSA
-164 SEPQRFSPDDIEARN
+164 SVANRFSPNDIEAQN

-208 FALRRL
+208 FTLRRL

-226 IEKFRLELPESVVE
+226 IEKLHLELPNSTIE
-240 SKRIVATY
+240 SKRIAATY
-248 SMKDDKPDMQSLRF
+248 RMNGDAPDMQSLRF
-262 EGSLNAPRIT
+262 EGTLNASRIT
-272 PSDVACFVPKLR
+272 PRDIACFVPQLR
-284 NLDMPL
+284 SFDMPL
-290 ALSIDFNGTGS
+290 ALSIDFNGTGNS
-301 RLNVNDLSISTAD
+301 LNVSHLDIENID
-314 RGFVLKA
+314 RSLVLNAKA
-321 NAHALRNRRTTW
+321 HVLRNAQTTW

-338 KLFASGDA
+338 RLFASNETIG
-346 ISTVYKLATNQELPA
+346 SVYKTITSNELPD
-361 IVHNLGDVSLTA
+361 IVNRLGDVSLTA
-373 KADGTDADLSLN
+373 KADGTDADGSLN
-385 AVVGCAPGS
+385 TQLNCATGS
-394 VKLSASKQQK
+394 IKLTAAKKQK
-404 ALHAHVETQNFA
+404 ALRAHVETHKFE
-416 LDKLLGTDKTGVV
+416 LGKLLNSDKAGIV
-429 SLSVDAKG
+429 SLSLDAQG
-437 SSKDNVSASG
+437 SSKDNIGVSG

-452 CYNGYT
+452 SFNNYT
-458 YRNIDLKADYIN
+458 YRNINLKADYIN
-470 KVLSG
+470 KALNG
-475 SMAIDDPNVRAT
+475 SATIDDPNLRAT
-487 IEGLFEPN
+487 VEGLFEHRSPT
-495 QRAPHLRV
+495 PHLRV
-503 NADVQTFVPS
+503 TTDVQTFAPA
-513 ALKLTNKWNDAQFS
+513 ALNITKKWNGAQFAG
-527 VSTVCDIKGSNLNN
+527 TATCDIKGNNINN
-541 AEGQV
+541 AEGQI
-546 DISNF
+546 DIADF
-551 TMQDAD
+551 TMQNAN
-557 SCYSIRNI
+557 SCYAIRNI
-565 NVVTG
+565 NVETG
-570 FDDGNHF
+570 FNDNNHF
-577 LNLKSDFGTVDL
+577 LSLKSDFGTIDL
-589 NGHFSYNSIARSV
+589 NGHFSYSSIARSL
-602 LNLIADK
+602 LNLVADK

-615 LEKKPQTEHNDF
+615 LKKQPQTDHNDF
-627 TVNAS
+627 TINAS
-632 INNTEWLQKLLG
+632 INNTEWLQRLLG

-650 RPLNLSGELDDKQ
+650 HPLSLSGELDDRN

-673 SFTYNGTNYR
+673 SFTYAGTNYR
-683 DAYVNIES
+683 DAYINIES
-691 PGDTLKADIR
+691 PGDTLKADVR
-701 IKKISQKG
+701 IKKIAQNG

-722 NHLNTTMEFKNDARR
+722 NHLNTSMEFHNDARR
-737 SMRGV
+737 SLSGV
-742 LNASTV
+742 LNTSAV

-756 STAYVDILES
+756 STAYIDILES

-773 TWHIHPAHVTYYK
+773 TWHIHPARVTYYK
-786 NHLNIDGFK
+786 DHLNIDGFH
-795 VSHGNQAIGVD
+795 VSHANQEIGID
-806 GTATNSVD
+806 GTATHSID

-835 HSVEFYGMASGTA
+835 HSVEFDGRASGTA
-848 CLAGVFGKAPL
+848 QLAGIFGKAPL
-859 INSDLQ
+859 ISSDLQ

-874 RMGTLFANIGYNSEE
+874 RMGTLFAKIGYNSEE

-896 VAKDEGDRRTVIN
+896 VAEDEGDRRTIID
-909 GYVSPRNSYID
+909 GYVSPRNKYID

-934 GFCDSFMDNINANIN
+934 GFCDSFMDNIDASIN
-949 GKLNVVGAFKNINLI
+949 GKVNVVGTFKNINLI

-987 SVYFLPDEI
+987 SVHFLPDKI

-1003 YDRHNNIGIMT
+1003 YDRHNNIGIVT

-1026 YDINIEAQNL
+1026 YDIDVEAQNL
-1036 LSYDT
+1036 LAYDT

-1059 KIRGGSGEVTI
+1059 QIRGKSGEVTI

-1082 VYNAADNGSLSS
+1082 VYNAADNSSLSS
-1094 QDYIQWRTNEVKDS
+1094 QDYIQWRTHEKKDS
-1108 VNVDVDDDENKN
+1108 VETENN
-1120 NLVDIGTNIKL
+1120 NNNHVNIGTNIKL

-1136 CTPNATLKILMDEKT
+1136 CTPDATLKIIMDEKT
-1151 GDYIQ
+1151 GDYIK
-1156 LNGEGAL
+1156 LNGEGVL

-1184 MYKLTI
+1184 TYKLTI

-1223 VLNSV
+1223 VVNSV

-1256 ESPKVSFS
+1256 ESPKVSFN

-1274 KQMVYSLLNAEQET
+1274 KQMVHSLLNAEEET

-1302 AQNDNNNG
+1302 AQNDNNG

-1336 SLLSSVINNNNWNFG
+1336 TLLSSVINNNNWNFG
-1351 ANISTGTEG
+1351 ANISTGTDG

-1437 LIMKTDFTRVSDL
+1437 LIMKTDFNRISDL

>member
-1 MFKRTIKIIIWTIA
+1 MFKRTIKIIIWTIT
-15 GLYLAIVTLL
+15 GLYLTIVTLL
-25 HIPFIQNAI
+25 HIPFIQNTI
-34 GECVSGVLSE
+34 GECVGDALSA

-50 SVGRVDLGFI
+50 SIGRVDLGFV

-74 KKQMLNVSR
+74 NKQMLTVSR
-83 ISVKINLLA
+83 ISVKVNLLA

-107 LNANLYKATP
+107 LNANLYKAMP
-117 EAKPNF
+117 ETKPNF

-153 SSVRYRVLSRA
+153 SSVRYRLLSSA
-164 SEPQRFSPDDIEARN
+164 SVANRFSPNDIEAQN

-208 FALRRL
+208 FTLRRL

-226 IEKFRLELPESVVE
+226 IEKLRLELPNSTIE
-240 SKRIVATY
+240 SKRIAATY
-248 SMKDDKPDMQSLRF
+248 RMNGDAPDMQSLRF
-262 EGSLNAPRIT
+262 EGTLNASRIT
-272 PSDVACFVPKLR
+272 PHDIACFVPQLR
-284 NLDMPL
+284 SFDMPL
-290 ALSIDFNGTGS
+290 ALSIGFNGTGNS
-301 RLNVNDLSISTAD
+301 LNVSHLNIENIDHSFIFNA
-314 RGFVLKA
+314 KA
-321 NAHALRNRRTTW
+321 HVLRNTQTIW

-338 KLFASGDA
+338 RLFASNETIG
-346 ISTVYKLATNQELPA
+346 SVYKTITSNELPD
-361 IVHNLGDVSLTA
+361 IMNRLGDVSLTA
-373 KADGTDADLSLN
+373 KADGTDADGSLSTQLN
-385 AVVGCAPGS
+385 CATGS
-394 VKLSASKQQK
+394 IKLTAAKKQK
-404 ALHAHVETQNFA
+404 ALRAHVETHKFE
-416 LDKLLGTDKTGVV
+416 LGKLLNSDKAGIV
-429 SLSVDAKG
+429 SLSLDAQG
-437 SSKDNVSASG
+437 SSKDNIGVSG

-452 CYNGYT
+452 SFNNYT
-458 YRNIDLKADYIN
+458 YRNINLKADYIN
-470 KVLSG
+470 KALNG
-475 SMAIDDPNVRAT
+475 SATIDDPNLRAT
-487 IEGLFEPN
+487 VEGLFEHRSPT
-495 QRAPHLRV
+495 PHLRV
-503 NADVQTFVPS
+503 TTDVQTFAPA
-513 ALKLTNKWNDAQFS
+513 ALNITKKWNGAQFAG
-527 VSTVCDIKGSNLNN
+527 TATCDIKGNNINN
-541 AEGQV
+541 AEGQI
-546 DISNF
+546 DIADF
-551 TMQDAD
+551 TMQNAD
-557 SCYSIRNI
+557 SCYAIRNI
-565 NVVTG
+565 NVETG
-570 FDDGNHF
+570 FNDGNHF
-577 LNLKSDFGTVDL
+577 LSLKSDFGTIDL
-589 NGHFSYNSIARSV
+589 NGHFSYSSMVRSL
-602 LNLIADK
+602 LNLVADK

-615 LEKKPQTEHNDF
+615 LKKQPQTDHNDF
-627 TVNAS
+627 TINAS
-632 INNTEWLQKLLG
+632 INNTEWLQRLLG

-650 RPLNLSGELDDKQ
+650 RPLSLSGELDDRN

-673 SFTYNGTNYR
+673 SFTYAGTNYR
-683 DAYVNIES
+683 DAYINIES
-691 PGDTLKADIR
+691 PGDTLKADVR
-701 IKKISQKG
+701 IKKIAQNG

-722 NHLNTTMEFKNDARR
+722 NHLNTSMEFHNDARR
-737 SMRGV
+737 SLSGV
-742 LNASTV
+742 LNTSAV

-756 STAYVDILES
+756 STAYIDILES

-773 TWHIHPAHVTYYK
+773 TWHIHPARVTYYK
-786 NHLNIDGFK
+786 DHLNIDGFH
-795 VSHGNQAIGVD
+795 VSHANQEIGID
-806 GTATNSVD
+806 GTATHSVD

-835 HSVEFYGMASGTA
+835 HSVEFDGRASGTA
-848 CLAGVFGKAPL
+848 QLAGIFGKAPL
-859 INSDLQ
+859 ISSDLQ

-874 RMGTLFANIGYNSEE
+874 RMGTLFAKIGYNSEE

-896 VAKDEGDRRTVIN
+896 VAEDEGDRRTIID
-909 GYVSPRNSYID
+909 GYVSPRNKYID

-934 GFCDSFMDNINANIN
+934 GFCDSFMDNIDASIN
-949 GKLNVVGAFKNINLI
+949 GKVNVVGAFKNINLI

-987 SVYFLPDEI
+987 SVHFLPDEI

-1003 YDRHNNIGIMT
+1003 YDRHNNIGIVT

-1026 YDINIEAQNL
+1026 YDIDVEAQNL
-1036 LSYDT
+1036 LAYDT

-1059 KIRGGSGEVTI
+1059 QIRGKSGEVTI

-1082 VYNAADNGSLSS
+1082 VYNAADNSSLSS
-1094 QDYIQWRTNEVKDS
+1094 QDYIQWRTHEKKDS
-1108 VNVDVDDDENKN
+1108 VETENN
-1120 NLVDIGTNIKL
+1120 NNNHVNIGTNIKL

-1136 CTPNATLKILMDEKT
+1136 CTPDATLKIIMDEKT
-1151 GDYIQ
+1151 GDYIK
-1156 LNGEGAL
+1156 LNGEGVL

-1184 MYKLTI
+1184 TYKLTI

-1223 VLNSV
+1223 VVNSV

-1256 ESPKVSFS
+1256 ESPKVSFN

-1274 KQMVYSLLNAEQET
+1274 KQMVHSLLNAEEET

-1336 SLLSSVINNNNWNFG
+1336 TLLSSVINNNNWNFG
-1351 ANISTGTEG
+1351 ANISTGTDG

-1405 LLFPNG
+1405 MLFPNG

-1437 LIMKTDFTRVSDL
+1437 LIMKTDFNRISDL

>member
-1 MFKRTIKIIIWTIA
+1 MFKRTIKIIIWTIT
-15 GLYLAIVTLL
+15 GLYLTIVTLL
-25 HIPFIQNAI
+25 HIPFIQNTI
-34 GECVSGVLSE
+34 GECVGDALSA

-50 SVGRVDLGFI
+50 SIGRVDLGFV

-74 KKQMLNVSR
+74 NKQMLTVSR
-83 ISVKINLLA
+83 ISVKVNLLA

-153 SSVRYRVLSRA
+153 SSVRYRLLSSA
-164 SEPQRFSPDDIEARN
+164 SVANRFSPNDIEAQN

-208 FALRRL
+208 FTLRRL
-214 ALNAIVSRSGAQ
+214 ELNAIVSRSGAQ
-226 IEKFRLELPESVVE
+226 IEKLHLELPNSTIE
-240 SKRIVATY
+240 SKRIAATY
-248 SMKDDKPDMQSLRF
+248 RMNGDAPDMQSLRF
-262 EGSLNAPRIT
+262 EGTLNASHIT
-272 PSDVACFVPKLR
+272 PRDIACFVPQLR
-284 NLDMPL
+284 SFDMPL
-290 ALSIDFNGTGS
+290 ALSIGFNGTGNS
-301 RLNVNDLSISTAD
+301 LNVNHLNIESIDHS
-314 RGFVLKA
+314 FVFNAKA
-321 NAHALRNRRTTW
+321 HVLRNAQTTW
-333 HAEVS
+333 HAEVNR
-338 KLFASGDA
+338 LFASNETIG
-346 ISTVYKLATNQELPA
+346 SVYKTITSNELPD
-361 IVHNLGDVSLTA
+361 IVNRLGDVSLTA
-373 KADGTDADLSLN
+373 KADGTDADGSLSTQLN
-385 AVVGCAPGS
+385 CATGS
-394 VKLSASKQQK
+394 IKLTAAKKQK
-404 ALHAHVETQNFA
+404 ALRAHIETHKFE
-416 LDKLLGTDKTGVV
+416 LGKLLNSDKAGIV
-429 SLSVDAKG
+429 SLSLDAQG
-437 SSKDNVSASG
+437 SSKDNIGVSG

-452 CYNGYT
+452 SFNNYT
-458 YRNIDLKADYIN
+458 YRNINLKADYIN
-470 KVLSG
+470 KALNG
-475 SMAIDDPNVRAT
+475 SATIDDPNLRAT
-487 IEGLFEPN
+487 IEGLFEHRSPT
-495 QRAPHLRV
+495 PHLRV
-503 NADVQTFVPS
+503 TTDVQTFAPA
-513 ALKLTNKWNDAQFS
+513 ALNITTKWNGAQFAG
-527 VSTVCDIKGSNLNN
+527 TATCDIKGNNINN
-541 AEGQV
+541 AEGQI
-546 DISNF
+546 DIADF
-551 TMQDAD
+551 TMQNAD
-557 SCYSIRNI
+557 SCYAIRNI
-565 NVVTG
+565 NVETG
-570 FDDGNHF
+570 FNDGNHF
-577 LNLKSDFGTVDL
+577 LSLKSDFGTIDL
-589 NGHFSYNSIARSV
+589 NGHFSYSSMVRSL
-602 LNLIADK
+602 LNLVADK

-615 LEKKPQTEHNDF
+615 LKKQPQTDHNDF
-627 TVNAS
+627 TINAS
-632 INNTEWLQKLLG
+632 INNTEWLQRLLG

-650 RPLNLSGELDDKQ
+650 RPLSLSGELDDRN

-673 SFTYNGTNYR
+673 SFTYAGTNYR
-683 DAYVNIES
+683 DAYINIES
-691 PGDTLKADIR
+691 PGDTLKADVR
-701 IKKISQKG
+701 IKKIAQNG

-722 NHLNTTMEFKNDARR
+722 NHLNTSMEFNNDARR
-737 SMRGV
+737 SLSGV
-742 LNASTV
+742 LNTSTV

-756 STAYVDILES
+756 STAYIDILES

-786 NHLNIDGFK
+786 DHLNIDGFH
-795 VSHGNQAIGVD
+795 VSHANQEIGID
-806 GTATNSVD
+806 GTATHSVD

-835 HSVEFYGMASGTA
+835 HSVEFDGRASGTA
-848 CLAGVFGKAPL
+848 QLAGIFGKAPL
-859 INSDLQ
+859 ISSDLQ
-865 VDQFKFEGG
+865 VDKFKFEGG
-874 RMGTLFANIGYNSEE
+874 RMGTLFAKIGYNSEE

-896 VAKDEGDRRTVIN
+896 VAEDEGDRRTIID
-909 GYVSPRNSYID
+909 GYVSPRNKYID

-934 GFCDSFMDNINANIN
+934 GFCDSFMDNIDASIN
-949 GKLNVVGAFKNINLI
+949 GKVNVVGAFKNINLI

-987 SVYFLPDEI
+987 SVHFLPDEI

-1003 YDRHNNIGIMT
+1003 YDRHNNIGIVT

-1026 YDINIEAQNL
+1026 YDIDVEAQNL
-1036 LSYDT
+1036 LAYDT
-1041 HSFDGESF
+1041 HSFDSESF

-1059 KIRGGSGEVTI
+1059 QIRGKSGEVTI

-1082 VYNAADNGSLSS
+1082 VYNAADNSSLSS
-1094 QDYIQWRTNEVKDS
+1094 QDYIQWRTHEKKDS
-1108 VNVDVDDDENKN
+1108 VETENN
-1120 NLVDIGTNIKL
+1120 NHVNIGTNIKL

-1136 CTPNATLKILMDEKT
+1136 CTPDATLKIIMDEKT
-1151 GDYIQ
+1151 GDYIK
-1156 LNGEGAL
+1156 LNGEGVL

-1184 MYKLTI
+1184 TYKLTI

-1223 VLNSV
+1223 VVNSV

-1256 ESPKVSFS
+1256 ESPKVSFN

-1274 KQMVYSLLNAEQET
+1274 KQMVHSLLNAEEET

-1336 SLLSSVINNNNWNFG
+1336 TLLSSVINNNNWNFG
-1351 ANISTGTEG
+1351 ANISTGTDG

-1437 LIMKTDFTRVSDL
+1437 LIMKTDFNRISDL

>member
-1 MFKRTIKIIIWTIA
+1 MFKRTIKIIIWTIT
-15 GLYLAIVTLL
+15 GLYLTIVTLL
-25 HIPFIQNAI
+25 HIPFIQNTI
-34 GECVSGVLSE
+34 GECVGDALSA

-50 SVGRVDLGFI
+50 SIGRVDLGFV

-74 KKQMLNVSR
+74 NKQMLTVSR
-83 ISVKINLLA
+83 ISVKVNLLA

-117 EAKPNF
+117 ETKPNF

-153 SSVRYRVLSRA
+153 SSVRYRLLSSA
-164 SEPQRFSPDDIEARN
+164 SVANRFSPNDIEAQN

-208 FALRRL
+208 FTLRRL

-226 IEKFRLELPESVVE
+226 IEKLHLELPNSTIE
-240 SKRIVATY
+240 SKRIAATY
-248 SMKDDKPDMQSLRF
+248 RMNGDAPDMQSLRF
-262 EGSLNAPRIT
+262 EGTLNASRIT
-272 PSDVACFVPKLR
+272 PRDIACFVPQLR
-284 NLDMPL
+284 SFDMPL
-290 ALSIDFNGTGS
+290 ALSIGFNGTGNS
-301 RLNVNDLSISTAD
+301 LNISHLDIENID
-314 RGFVLKA
+314 RSLVLNAK
-321 NAHALRNRRTTW
+321 AHALRNAQTIW

-338 KLFASGDA
+338 RLFASNETIG
-346 ISTVYKLATNQELPA
+346 SVYKTITSNELPD
-361 IVHNLGDVSLTA
+361 IVNRLGDVSLTA
-373 KADGTDADLSLN
+373 KADGTDADGSLSTQLN
-385 AVVGCAPGS
+385 CATGS
-394 VKLSASKQQK
+394 IKLTAAKKQK
-404 ALHAHVETQNFA
+404 ALRAHVETHKFE
-416 LDKLLGTDKTGVV
+416 LGKLLNSDKAGIV
-429 SLSVDAKG
+429 SLSLDAKG
-437 SSKDNVSASG
+437 SSKDNIGVSG

-452 CYNGYT
+452 SFNNYT
-458 YRNIDLKADYIN
+458 YRNINLKADYIN
-470 KVLSG
+470 KALNG
-475 SMAIDDPNVRAT
+475 SATIDDPNLRAT
-487 IEGLFEPN
+487 VEGLFEHRSPT
-495 QRAPHLRV
+495 PHLRV
-503 NADVQTFVPS
+503 TTDVQTFAPA
-513 ALKLTNKWNDAQFS
+513 ALNITTKWNGAQFAG
-527 VSTVCDIKGSNLNN
+527 TATCDIKGSNINN
-541 AEGQV
+541 AEGLI
-546 DISNF
+546 DIADF
-551 TMQDAD
+551 TMQNAD
-557 SCYSIRNI
+557 SCYAIRNI
-565 NVVTG
+565 NVETG
-570 FDDGNHF
+570 FNDGNHF
-577 LNLKSDFGTVDL
+577 LSLKSDFGTIDL
-589 NGHFSYNSIARSV
+589 NGHFSYSSMVRSL
-602 LNLIADK
+602 LNLVADK

-615 LEKKPQTEHNDF
+615 LKKQPQTDHNDF
-627 TVNAS
+627 TINAS
-632 INNTEWLQKLLG
+632 INNTEWLQRLLG

-650 RPLNLSGELDDKQ
+650 RPLSLSGELDDRN

-673 SFTYNGTNYR
+673 SFTYAGTNYR
-683 DAYVNIES
+683 DAYINIES
-691 PGDTLKADIR
+691 PGDTLKADVR
-701 IKKISQKG
+701 IKKIAQNG

-722 NHLNTTMEFKNDARR
+722 NHLNTSMEFHNDARR
-737 SMRGV
+737 SLSGV
-742 LNASTV
+742 LNTSAV

-756 STAYVDILES
+756 STAYIDILES

-773 TWHIHPAHVTYYK
+773 TWHIHPARVTYYK
-786 NHLNIDGFK
+786 DHLNIDGFH
-795 VSHGNQAIGVD
+795 VSHANQEIGID
-806 GTATNSVD
+806 GTATHSVD

-835 HSVEFYGMASGTA
+835 HSVEFDGRASGTA
-848 CLAGVFGKAPL
+848 QLAGIFGKAPL
-859 INSDLQ
+859 ISSDLQ

-874 RMGTLFANIGYNSEE
+874 RMGTLFAKIGYNSEE

-896 VAKDEGDRRTVIN
+896 VAEDEGDRRTIID
-909 GYVSPRNSYID
+909 GYVSPRNKYID

-934 GFCDSFMDNINANIN
+934 GFCDSFMDNIDASIN
-949 GKLNVVGAFKNINLI
+949 GKVNVVGAFKNINLI

-987 SVYFLPDEI
+987 SVHFLPDEI

-1003 YDRHNNIGIMT
+1003 YDRHNNIGIVT

-1026 YDINIEAQNL
+1026 YDIDVEAQNL
-1036 LSYDT
+1036 LAYDT

-1059 KIRGGSGEVTI
+1059 QIRGKSGEVTI

-1082 VYNAADNGSLSS
+1082 VYNAADNSSLSS
-1094 QDYIQWRTNEVKDS
+1094 QDYIQWRTHEKKDS
-1108 VNVDVDDDENKN
+1108 VETENN
-1120 NLVDIGTNIKL
+1120 NHVNIGTNIKL

-1136 CTPNATLKILMDEKT
+1136 CTPDATLKIIMDEKT
-1151 GDYIQ
+1151 GDYIK
-1156 LNGEGAL
+1156 LNGEGVL

-1184 MYKLTI
+1184 TYKLTI

-1223 VLNSV
+1223 VVNSV

-1256 ESPKVSFS
+1256 ESPKVSFN

-1274 KQMVYSLLNAEQET
+1274 KQMVHSLLNAEEET

-1336 SLLSSVINNNNWNFG
+1336 TLLSSVINNNNWNFG
-1351 ANISTGTEG
+1351 ANISTGTDG

-1437 LIMKTDFTRVSDL
+1437 LIMKTDFNRISDL
-1450 FFWKRSKKAKEK
+1450 FFWKRNKKAKEK

>member
-1 MFKRTIKIIIWTIA
+1 MFKRTIKIIIWTIT
-15 GLYLAIVTLL
+15 GLYLTIVTLL
-25 HIPFIQNAI
+25 HIPFIQNTI
-34 GECVSGVLSE
+34 GECVGDALSA

-50 SVGRVDLGFI
+50 SIGRVDLGFV

-74 KKQMLNVSR
+74 NKQMLTVSR
-83 ISVKINLLA
+83 ISVKVNLLA

-117 EAKPNF
+117 ETKPNF

-153 SSVRYRVLSRA
+153 SSVRYRLLSSA
-164 SEPQRFSPDDIEARN
+164 SVANRFSPNDIEAQN

-208 FALRRL
+208 FTLRRL

-226 IEKFRLELPESVVE
+226 IEKLRLELPNSTIE
-240 SKRIVATY
+240 SKRIAATY
-248 SMKDDKPDMQSLRF
+248 RMNGDAPDMQSLRF
-262 EGSLNAPRIT
+262 EGTLNASRIT
-272 PSDVACFVPKLR
+272 PRDIACFVPQLR
-284 NLDMPL
+284 SFDMPL
-290 ALSIDFNGTGS
+290 ALSTGFNGTGNS
-301 RLNVNDLSISTAD
+301 LNVSHLNIENIDHS
-314 RGFVLKA
+314 FVFNAK
-321 NAHALRNRRTTW
+321 AHALRNAQTIW

-338 KLFASGDA
+338 RLFASNETIG
-346 ISTVYKLATNQELPA
+346 SVYKTITSNELPD
-361 IVHNLGDVSLTA
+361 IVNRLGDVSLTA
-373 KADGTDADLSLN
+373 KADGTDADGSLSTQLN
-385 AVVGCAPGS
+385 CATGS
-394 VKLSASKQQK
+394 IKLTAAKKQK
-404 ALHAHVETQNFA
+404 ALRAHVETHKFE
-416 LDKLLGTDKTGVV
+416 LGKLLNSDKAGIV
-429 SLSVDAKG
+429 SLSLDAQG
-437 SSKDNVSASG
+437 SSKDNIGVSG

-452 CYNGYT
+452 SFNNYT
-458 YRNIDLKADYIN
+458 YRNINLKADYIN
-470 KVLSG
+470 KALNG
-475 SMAIDDPNVRAT
+475 SATIDDPNLRAT
-487 IEGLFEPN
+487 VEGLFEH
-495 QRAPHLRV
+495 RSSTPHLRV
-503 NADVQTFVPS
+503 TTDVQTFAPA
-513 ALKLTNKWNDAQFS
+513 ALNITTKWNGAQFAG
-527 VSTVCDIKGSNLNN
+527 TATCDIKGNNINN

-546 DISNF
+546 DIADF
-551 TMQDAD
+551 TMQNAD
-557 SCYSIRNI
+557 SCYAIRNI
-565 NVVTG
+565 NVETG
-570 FDDGNHF
+570 FNDGNHF
-577 LNLKSDFGTVDL
+577 LSLKSDFGTIDL
-589 NGHFSYNSIARSV
+589 NGHFSYSSIVRSL
-602 LNLIADK
+602 LNLVADK

-615 LEKKPQTEHNDF
+615 LKKQPQTDHNDF
-627 TVNAS
+627 TINAS
-632 INNTEWLQKLLG
+632 IHNTEWLQRLLG
-644 VPLEIH
+644 VPIEIH
-650 RPLNLSGELDDKQ
+650 RPLSLSGELDDRN

-673 SFTYNGTNYR
+673 SFTYAGTNYR
-683 DAYVNIES
+683 DAYINIES
-691 PGDTLKADIR
+691 PGDTLKADVR
-701 IKKISQKG
+701 IKKIAQNG

-722 NHLNTTMEFKNDARR
+722 NHLNTSMEFHNDARR
-737 SMRGV
+737 SLSGV
-742 LNASTV
+742 LNTSTV

-756 STAYVDILES
+756 STAYIDILES

-773 TWHIHPAHVTYYK
+773 TWHIHPARVTYYK
-786 NHLNIDGFK
+786 DHLNIDGFH
-795 VSHGNQAIGVD
+795 VSHANQEIGID
-806 GTATNSVD
+806 GTATHSVD

-835 HSVEFYGMASGTA
+835 HSVEFDGRASGTA
-848 CLAGVFGKAPL
+848 QLAGIFGKAPL
-859 INSDLQ
+859 ISSNLQ
-865 VDQFKFEGG
+865 VDKFKFEGG
-874 RMGTLFANIGYNSEE
+874 RMGTLFAKIGYNSEE

-896 VAKDEGDRRTVIN
+896 VAEDEGDRRTIID
-909 GYVSPRNSYID
+909 GYVSPRNKYID

-934 GFCDSFMDNINANIN
+934 GFCDSFMDNIDASIN
-949 GKLNVVGAFKNINLI
+949 GKVNVVGAFKNINLI

-987 SVYFLPDEI
+987 SVHFLPDEI

-1003 YDRHNNIGIMT
+1003 YDRHNNIGIVT

-1026 YDINIEAQNL
+1026 YDIDVEAQNL
-1036 LSYDT
+1036 LAYDT

-1059 KIRGGSGEVTI
+1059 QIRGKSGEVTI

-1082 VYNAADNGSLSS
+1082 VYNAADNSSLSS
-1094 QDYIQWRTNEVKDS
+1094 QNYIQWRTHEVKDS
-1108 VNVDVDDDENKN
+1108 VDADTDSN
-1120 NLVDIGTNIKL
+1120 NLVNIGTNIKL

-1136 CTPNATLKILMDEKT
+1136 CTPDATLKIIMDEKT
-1151 GDYIQ
+1151 GDYIK
-1156 LNGEGAL
+1156 LNGEGVL

-1184 MYKLTI
+1184 TYKLTI

-1223 VLNSV
+1223 VVNSV

-1256 ESPKVSFS
+1256 ESPKVSFN

-1274 KQMVYSLLNAEQET
+1274 KQMVHSLLNAEEET

-1302 AQNDNNNG
+1302 AQNDNNG

-1336 SLLSSVINNNNWNFG
+1336 TLLSSVINNNNWNFG
-1351 ANISTGTEG
+1351 ANISTGTDG

-1437 LIMKTDFTRVSDL
+1437 LIMKTDFTRISDL

>member
-1 MFKRTIKIIIWTIA
+1 MFKRTIKIIIWTIT
-15 GLYLAIVTLL
+15 GLYLTIVTLL
-25 HIPFIQNAI
+25 HIPFIQNTI
-34 GECVSGVLSE
+34 GECVGNALSE

-50 SVGRVDLGFI
+50 NIGRVDLGFV

-74 KKQMLNVSR
+74 NKQMLTVSR
-83 ISVKINLLA
+83 ISVKVNLLA

-117 EAKPNF
+117 ETKPNF

-153 SSVRYRVLSRA
+153 SSVRYRLLSSA
-164 SEPQRFSPDDIEARN
+164 SVANRFSPNDIEAQN

-208 FALRRL
+208 FTLRRL

-226 IEKFRLELPESVVE
+226 IEKLHLELPNSTIE
-240 SKRIVATY
+240 SKRIAATY
-248 SMKDDKPDMQSLRF
+248 RMNGDAPDMQSLRF
-262 EGSLNAPRIT
+262 EGTLNASRIT
-272 PSDVACFVPKLR
+272 PRDIACFVPQLR
-284 NLDMPL
+284 SFDMPL
-290 ALSIDFNGTGS
+290 ALSIDFNGTGNS
-301 RLNVNDLSISTAD
+301 LNVSHLDIENID
-314 RGFVLKA
+314 RSLVLNAK
-321 NAHALRNRRTTW
+321 AHALRNAQTTW

-338 KLFASGDA
+338 RLFASNET
-346 ISTVYKLATNQELPA
+346 ISSVYKTITSNELPD
-361 IVHNLGDVSLTA
+361 IVNRLGDVSLTA
-373 KADGTDADLSLN
+373 KADGTDADGSLSTQLN
-385 AVVGCAPGS
+385 CATGS
-394 VKLSASKQQK
+394 IKLTAAKKQK
-404 ALHAHVETQNFA
+404 ALRAHVETHKFE
-416 LDKLLGTDKTGVV
+416 LGKLLNSDKTGIV
-429 SLSVDAKG
+429 SLSLDAQG
-437 SSKDNVSASG
+437 SSKDNIGVSG

-452 CYNGYT
+452 SFNNYT
-458 YRNIDLKADYIN
+458 YRNINLKADYIN
-470 KVLSG
+470 KALNG
-475 SMAIDDPNVRAT
+475 SATIDDPNLRAT
-487 IEGLFEPN
+487 VEGLFEHRSPT
-495 QRAPHLRV
+495 PHLRV
-503 NADVQTFVPS
+503 TTDVQTFAPA
-513 ALKLTNKWNDAQFS
+513 ALNITTKWSGAQFAG
-527 VSTVCDIKGSNLNN
+527 TATCDIKGSNINN
-541 AEGQV
+541 AEGQIYIA
-546 DISNF
+546 DF
-551 TMQDAD
+551 TMQNAD
-557 SCYSIRNI
+557 SCYAIRNI
-565 NVVTG
+565 NVETG
-570 FDDGNHF
+570 FNDGNHF
-577 LNLKSDFGTVDL
+577 LSLKSDFGTIDL
-589 NGHFSYNSIARSV
+589 NGHFSYSSIARSL
-602 LNLIADK
+602 LNLVADK

-615 LEKKPQTEHNDF
+615 LEKKPQTDHNDF
-627 TVNAS
+627 TINAS
-632 INNTEWLQKLLG
+632 INNTEWLQRLLG

-650 RPLNLSGELDDKQ
+650 RPLSLSGELDDRN

-673 SFTYNGTNYR
+673 SFTYAGTNYR
-683 DAYVNIES
+683 DAYINIES
-691 PGDTLKADIR
+691 PGDTLKADVR
-701 IKKISQKG
+701 IKKIAQNG

-722 NHLNTTMEFKNDARR
+722 NHLNTSMEFHNDARR
-737 SMRGV
+737 SLSGV
-742 LNASTV
+742 LNTSTV

-756 STAYVDILES
+756 STAYIDILES

-773 TWHIHPAHVTYYK
+773 TWHIHPARVTYYK
-786 NHLNIDGFK
+786 DHLNIDGFH
-795 VSHGNQAIGVD
+795 VSHANQEIGID
-806 GTATNSVD
+806 GTATHSVD

-835 HSVEFYGMASGTA
+835 HSVEFDGRASGTA
-848 CLAGVFGKAPL
+848 QLAGIFGKAPL
-859 INSDLQ
+859 ISSDLQ

-874 RMGTLFANIGYNSEE
+874 RMGTLFAKIGYNSEE

-896 VAKDEGDRRTVIN
+896 VAEDEGDRRTIID
-909 GYVSPRNSYID
+909 GYVSPRNKYID

-934 GFCDSFMDNINANIN
+934 GFCDSFMDNIDASIN
-949 GKLNVVGAFKNINLI
+949 GKVNVVGAFKNINLI

-987 SVYFLPDEI
+987 SVHFLPDEI

-1003 YDRHNNIGIMT
+1003 YDRHNNIGIVT

-1026 YDINIEAQNL
+1026 YDIDVEAQNL
-1036 LSYDT
+1036 LAYDT

-1059 KIRGGSGEVTI
+1059 QIRGKSGEVTI

-1082 VYNAADNGSLSS
+1082 VYNAADNSSLSS
-1094 QDYIQWRTNEVKDS
+1094 QDYIQWRTHEKKDS
-1108 VNVDVDDDENKN
+1108 VETENN
-1120 NLVDIGTNIKL
+1120 NNNHVNIGTNIKL

-1136 CTPNATLKILMDEKT
+1136 CTPDATLKIIMDEKT
-1151 GDYIQ
+1151 GDYIK
-1156 LNGEGAL
+1156 LNGEGVL

-1184 MYKLTI
+1184 TYKLTI

-1223 VLNSV
+1223 VVNSV

-1243 VRVNCLMNITGTP
+1243 VRVNCLINITGTP
-1256 ESPKVSFS
+1256 ESPKVSFN

-1274 KQMVYSLLNAEQET
+1274 KQMVHSLLNAEEET

-1336 SLLSSVINNNNWNFG
+1336 TLLSSVINNNWNFG
-1351 ANISTGTEG
+1351 ANISTGTDG

-1437 LIMKTDFTRVSDL
+1437 LIMKTDFNRISDL

>member
-1 MFKRTIKIIIWTIA
+1 MFKRTIKIIVWAIA

-92 LANGQIEIT
+92 LVNGQIEIT

-214 ALNAIVSRSGAQ
+214 ALNAVVSRSGAK

-248 SMKDDKPDMQSLRF
+248 SMKGDMPDMQSLRF

-314 RGFVLKA
+314 HGFVLKA
-321 NAHALRNRRTTW
+321 NAHALHNRHTTW
-333 HAEVS
+333 RAEVS

-346 ISTVYKLATNQELPA
+346 ISKVYKLATNNELPA

-404 ALHAHVETQNFA
+404 ALHAHVETRNFA

-487 IEGLFEPN
+487 VEGLFEPN
-495 QRAPHLRV
+495 HHAPHLRV
-503 NADVQTFVPS
+503 NADVQTFVPA
-513 ALKLTNKWNDAQFS
+513 ALKLTNKWNNAQFS

-551 TMQDAD
+551 TMQNAD

-570 FDDGNHF
+570 FDNGNHF
-577 LNLKSDFGTVDL
+577 LNLKSDFGTIDL

-632 INNTEWLQKLLG
+632 IHNTEWLQKLLG

-650 RPLNLSGELDDKQ
+650 RPLSLSGELDDKQ

-748 FAKNEEGE
+748 FAKNEKGE

-766 RTTIGDT
+766 RTTVGDT
-773 TWHIHPAHVTYYK
+773 TWHIHPARVTYYK

-835 HSVEFYGMASGTA
+835 HSVEFYGMASGKA
-848 CLAGVFGKAPL
+848 YLAGVFGKAPL

-865 VDQFKFEGG
+865 VDHFKFEGG

-896 VAKDEGDRRTVIN
+896 VAKDEGDRRTIID

-1026 YDINIEAQNL
+1026 YDINVEAQNL

-1082 VYNAADNGSLSS
+1082 VYNAADNGALSS

-1108 VNVDVDDDENKN
+1108 VDVDDDENKN

-1156 LNGEGAL
+1156 LNGEGVL

-1212 YNATLDLSALY
+1212 YNATLDLNALY

-1274 KQMVYSLLNAEQET
+1274 KQMVYSLLNAEEET

-1351 ANISTGTEG
+1351 ANISTGTDG

>member
-1 MFKRTIKIIIWTIA
+1 MFKRTIKIIIWTIT
-15 GLYLAIVTLL
+15 GLYLTIVTLL
-25 HIPFIQNAI
+25 HIPFIQNTI
-34 GECVSGVLSE
+34 GECVGDALSA

-50 SVGRVDLGFI
+50 SIGRVDLGFV

-74 KKQMLNVSR
+74 NKQMLTVSR
-83 ISVKINLLA
+83 ISVKVNLLA

-117 EAKPNF
+117 ETKPNF

-153 SSVRYRVLSRA
+153 SLVRYRLLSSA
-164 SEPQRFSPDDIEARN
+164 SVANRFSPNDIEAQN

-208 FALRRL
+208 FTLRRL

-226 IEKFRLELPESVVE
+226 IEKLHLELPNSTIE
-240 SKRIVATY
+240 SKRIAATY
-248 SMKDDKPDMQSLRF
+248 RMNGDAPDMQSLRF
-262 EGSLNAPRIT
+262 EGTLNASRIT
-272 PSDVACFVPKLR
+272 PRDIACFVPQLR
-284 NLDMPL
+284 SFDMPL
-290 ALSIDFNGTGS
+290 ALSIGFNGTGNS
-301 RLNVNDLSISTAD
+301 LNVNHLNIENIDHSL
-314 RGFVLKA
+314 VLNAK
-321 NAHALRNRRTTW
+321 AHALRNTQTTW

-338 KLFASGDA
+338 RLFASNETIG
-346 ISTVYKLATNQELPA
+346 SVYKTITSNELPD
-361 IVHNLGDVSLTA
+361 IVNRLGDVSLTA
-373 KADGTDADLSLN
+373 KADGTDADGSLSTQLN
-385 AVVGCAPGS
+385 CATGS
-394 VKLSASKQQK
+394 IKLTAAKKQK
-404 ALHAHVETQNFA
+404 ALRAHVETHKFE
-416 LDKLLGTDKTGVV
+416 LGKLLNSDKAGIV
-429 SLSVDAKG
+429 SLSLDAQG
-437 SSKDNVSASG
+437 SSKDNIGVSG

-452 CYNGYT
+452 SFNNYT
-458 YRNIDLKADYIN
+458 YRNINLKADYIN
-470 KVLSG
+470 KALNG
-475 SMAIDDPNVRAT
+475 SATIDDPNLRAT
-487 IEGLFEPN
+487 VEGLFEHRSPT
-495 QRAPHLRV
+495 PHLRV
-503 NADVQTFVPS
+503 TTDVQTFAPA
-513 ALKLTNKWNDAQFS
+513 ALNITKKWNGAQFAG
-527 VSTVCDIKGSNLNN
+527 TATCDIKGNN
-541 AEGQV
+541 INNVEGLI
-546 DISNF
+546 DIADF
-551 TMQDAD
+551 TMQNAD
-557 SCYSIRNI
+557 SCYAIRNI
-565 NVVTG
+565 NVETG
-570 FDDGNHF
+570 FNDGNHF
-577 LNLKSDFGTVDL
+577 LSLKSDFGTIDL
-589 NGHFSYNSIARSV
+589 NGHFSYSSMVRSL
-602 LNLIADK
+602 LNLVADK

-615 LEKKPQTEHNDF
+615 LKKQPQTDHNDF
-627 TVNAS
+627 TINAS
-632 INNTEWLQKLLG
+632 IHNTEWLQRLLG

-650 RPLNLSGELDDKQ
+650 RPLSLSGELDDRN

-673 SFTYNGTNYR
+673 SFTYAGTNYR
-683 DAYVNIES
+683 DAYINIES
-691 PGDTLKADIR
+691 PGDTLKADVR
-701 IKKISQKG
+701 IKKIAQNG

-722 NHLNTTMEFKNDARR
+722 NHLNTSMEFHNDARR
-737 SMRGV
+737 SLSGV
-742 LNASTV
+742 LNTSAV

-756 STAYVDILES
+756 STAYIDILES

-773 TWHIHPAHVTYYK
+773 TWHIHPARVTYYK
-786 NHLNIDGFK
+786 DHLNIDGFH
-795 VSHGNQAIGVD
+795 VSHANQEIGID
-806 GTATNSVD
+806 GTATHSVD

-835 HSVEFYGMASGTA
+835 HSVEFDGRASGTA
-848 CLAGVFGKAPL
+848 QLAGIFGKAPL
-859 INSDLQ
+859 ISSDLQ
-865 VDQFKFEGG
+865 VDKFKFEGG
-874 RMGTLFANIGYNSEE
+874 RMGTLFAKIGYNSEE

-896 VAKDEGDRRTVIN
+896 VAEDEGDRRTIID
-909 GYVSPRNSYID
+909 GYVSPRNKYID

-934 GFCDSFMDNINANIN
+934 GFCDSFMDNIDASIN
-949 GKLNVVGAFKNINLI
+949 GKVNVVGAFKNINLI

-987 SVYFLPDEI
+987 SVHFLPDEI

-1003 YDRHNNIGIMT
+1003 YDRHNNIGIVT

-1026 YDINIEAQNL
+1026 YDIDVEAQNL
-1036 LSYDT
+1036 LAYDT

-1059 KIRGGSGEVTI
+1059 QIRGKSGEVTI

-1082 VYNAADNGSLSS
+1082 VYNAADNSSLSS
-1094 QDYIQWRTNEVKDS
+1094 QNYIQWRTHEMKDS
-1108 VNVDVDDDENKN
+1108 VDADTDSN
-1120 NLVDIGTNIKL
+1120 NLVNIGTNIKL

-1136 CTPNATLKILMDEKT
+1136 CTPDATLKIIMDEKT
-1151 GDYIQ
+1151 GDYIK
-1156 LNGEGAL
+1156 LNGEGVL

-1184 MYKLTI
+1184 TYKLTI

-1223 VLNSV
+1223 VVNSV

-1256 ESPKVSFS
+1256 ESPKVSFN

-1274 KQMVYSLLNAEQET
+1274 KQMVHSLLNAEEET

-1336 SLLSSVINNNNWNFG
+1336 TLLSSVINNNNWNFG
-1351 ANISTGTEG
+1351 ANISTGTDG

-1437 LIMKTDFTRVSDL
+1437 LIMKTDFNRISDL

>member
-1 MFKRTIKIIIWTIA
+1 MFKRTIKIIIWTIT
-15 GLYLAIVTLL
+15 GLYLTIVTLL
-25 HIPFIQNAI
+25 HIPFIQNTI
-34 GECVSGVLSE
+34 GECVGDALSA

-50 SVGRVDLGFI
+50 SIGRVDLGFV

-74 KKQMLNVSR
+74 NKQMLTVSR
-83 ISVKINLLA
+83 ISVKVNLLA

-117 EAKPNF
+117 ETKPNF

-153 SSVRYRVLSRA
+153 SSVRYRLLSSA
-164 SEPQRFSPDDIEARN
+164 SVANRFSPNDIKAQN

-208 FALRRL
+208 FTLRRL

-226 IEKFRLELPESVVE
+226 IEKLHLELPNSTIE
-240 SKRIVATY
+240 SKRIAATY
-248 SMKDDKPDMQSLRF
+248 RMNGDAPDMQSLRF
-262 EGSLNAPRIT
+262 EGTLNASRIT
-272 PSDVACFVPKLR
+272 PRDIACFVPQLR
-284 NLDMPL
+284 SFDMPL
-290 ALSIDFNGTGS
+290 ALSIGFNGTGNS
-301 RLNVNDLSISTAD
+301 LNVNHLNIENIDHSL
-314 RGFVLKA
+314 VLNAK
-321 NAHALRNRRTTW
+321 AHALRNTQTTW

-338 KLFASGDA
+338 RLFASNETIG
-346 ISTVYKLATNQELPA
+346 SVYKTITSNELPD
-361 IVHNLGDVSLTA
+361 IVNRLGDVSLTA
-373 KADGTDADLSLN
+373 KADGTDADGSLSTQLN
-385 AVVGCAPGS
+385 CATGS
-394 VKLSASKQQK
+394 IKLTAAKKQK
-404 ALHAHVETQNFA
+404 ALRAHVETHKFE
-416 LDKLLGTDKTGVV
+416 LGKLLNSDKAGIV
-429 SLSVDAKG
+429 SLSLDAQG
-437 SSKDNVSASG
+437 SSKDNIGVSG

-452 CYNGYT
+452 SFNNYT
-458 YRNIDLKADYIN
+458 YRNINLKADYIN
-470 KVLSG
+470 KALNG
-475 SMAIDDPNVRAT
+475 SATIDDPNLRAT
-487 IEGLFEPN
+487 VEGLFEHRSPT
-495 QRAPHLRV
+495 PHLRV
-503 NADVQTFVPS
+503 TTDVQTFAPA
-513 ALKLTNKWNDAQFS
+513 ALNITKKWNGAQFAG
-527 VSTVCDIKGSNLNN
+527 TATCDIKGNN
-541 AEGQV
+541 INNVEGLI
-546 DISNF
+546 DIADF
-551 TMQDAD
+551 TMQNAD
-557 SCYSIRNI
+557 SCYAIRNI
-565 NVVTG
+565 NVETG
-570 FDDGNHF
+570 FNDGNHF
-577 LNLKSDFGTVDL
+577 LSLKSDFGTIDL
-589 NGHFSYNSIARSV
+589 NGHFSYSSMVRSL
-602 LNLIADK
+602 LNLVADK

-615 LEKKPQTEHNDF
+615 LEKKPQTDHNDF
-627 TVNAS
+627 TINAS
-632 INNTEWLQKLLG
+632 ISNTEWLQRLLG

-650 RPLNLSGELDDKQ
+650 RPLSLSGELDDRN

-673 SFTYNGTNYR
+673 SFTYAGTNYR
-683 DAYVNIES
+683 DAYINIES
-691 PGDTLKADIR
+691 PGDTLKADVR
-701 IKKISQKG
+701 IKKIAQNG

-722 NHLNTTMEFKNDARR
+722 NHLNTSMEFHNDARR
-737 SMRGV
+737 SLSGV
-742 LNASTV
+742 LNTSTV

-756 STAYVDILES
+756 STAYIDILES

-773 TWHIHPAHVTYYK
+773 TWHIHPARVTYYK
-786 NHLNIDGFK
+786 DHLNIDGFH
-795 VSHGNQAIGVD
+795 VSHANQEIGID
-806 GTATNSVD
+806 GTATHSID

-835 HSVEFYGMASGTA
+835 HSVEFDGRVSGTA
-848 CLAGVFGKAPL
+848 QLAGIFGKAPL
-859 INSDLQ
+859 ISSDLQ

-874 RMGTLFANIGYNSEE
+874 RMGTLFAKIGYNSEE

-896 VAKDEGDRRTVIN
+896 VAEDEGDRRTIID
-909 GYVSPRNSYID
+909 GYVSPRNKYID

-934 GFCDSFMDNINANIN
+934 GFCDSFMDNIDASIN
-949 GKLNVVGAFKNINLI
+949 GKVNVVGAFKNINLI

-987 SVYFLPDEI
+987 SVHFLPDEI

-1003 YDRHNNIGIMT
+1003 YDRHNNIGIVT

-1026 YDINIEAQNL
+1026 YDIDVEAQNL
-1036 LSYDT
+1036 LAYDT

-1059 KIRGGSGEVTI
+1059 QIRGKSGEVTI

-1082 VYNAADNGSLSS
+1082 VYNAADNSSLSS
-1094 QDYIQWRTNEVKDS
+1094 QDYIQWRTHEKKDS
-1108 VNVDVDDDENKN
+1108 VETENN
-1120 NLVDIGTNIKL
+1120 NHVNIGTNIKL

-1136 CTPNATLKILMDEKT
+1136 CTPDATLKIIMDEKT
-1151 GDYIQ
+1151 GDYIK
-1156 LNGEGAL
+1156 LNGEGVL
-1163 RATYFNKGTFDL
+1163 RATYFNKGPFDL

-1184 MYKLTI
+1184 TYKLTI

-1223 VLNSV
+1223 VVNSV

-1256 ESPKVSFS
+1256 ESPKVSFN

-1274 KQMVYSLLNAEQET
+1274 KQMVHSLLNAEEET

-1320 LAMQSFLSGT
+1320 LAMQSFLCGT

-1336 SLLSSVINNNNWNFG
+1336 TLLSSVINNNNWNFG
-1351 ANISTGTEG
+1351 ANISTGTDG

-1437 LIMKTDFTRVSDL
+1437 LIMKTDFNRISDL

>member
-1 MFKRTIKIIIWTIA
+1 MFKRTIKIIIWTIT
-15 GLYLAIVTLL
+15 GLYLTIVTLL
-25 HIPFIQNAI
+25 HIPFIQNTI
-34 GECVSGVLSE
+34 GECVGDALSA

-50 SVGRVDLGFI
+50 SIGRVDLGFV

-74 KKQMLNVSR
+74 NKQMLTVSR
-83 ISVKINLLA
+83 ISVKVNLLA

-117 EAKPNF
+117 ETKPNF

-153 SSVRYRVLSRA
+153 SSVRYRLLSSA
-164 SEPQRFSPDDIEARN
+164 SVANRFSPNDIEAQN

-208 FALRRL
+208 FTLRRL

-226 IEKFRLELPESVVE
+226 IEKLRLELPNSTIE
-240 SKRIVATY
+240 SKRIAATY
-248 SMKDDKPDMQSLRF
+248 RMNGDAPDMQSLRF
-262 EGSLNAPRIT
+262 EGTLNASRIT
-272 PSDVACFVPKLR
+272 PRDIACFVPQLR
-284 NLDMPL
+284 SFDMPL
-290 ALSIDFNGTGS
+290 ALSIGFNGTGNS
-301 RLNVNDLSISTAD
+301 LNVSHLDIENID
-314 RGFVLKA
+314 RSLVLNAK
-321 NAHALRNRRTTW
+321 AHALRNAQTTW

-338 KLFASGDA
+338 RLFASNETIG
-346 ISTVYKLATNQELPA
+346 SVYKTITSNELPD
-361 IVHNLGDVSLTA
+361 IVNRLGDVSLTA
-373 KADGTDADLSLN
+373 KADGTDADGSLSTQLN
-385 AVVGCAPGS
+385 CATGS
-394 VKLSASKQQK
+394 IKLTAAKKQK
-404 ALHAHVETQNFA
+404 ALRAHVETHKFE
-416 LDKLLGTDKTGVV
+416 LGKLLNSDKAGIV
-429 SLSVDAKG
+429 SLSLDAQG
-437 SSKDNVSASG
+437 SSKDNIGVSG

-452 CYNGYT
+452 SFNNYT
-458 YRNIDLKADYIN
+458 YRNINLKADYIN
-470 KVLSG
+470 KALNG
-475 SMAIDDPNVRAT
+475 SATIDDPNLRAT
-487 IEGLFEPN
+487 VEGLFEHRSPT
-495 QRAPHLRV
+495 PHLRV
-503 NADVQTFVPS
+503 TTDVQTFAPA
-513 ALKLTNKWNDAQFS
+513 ALNITTKWNGAQFAG
-527 VSTVCDIKGSNLNN
+527 TATCDIKGNNINN
-541 AEGQV
+541 AEGQI
-546 DISNF
+546 DIADF
-551 TMQDAD
+551 TMQNAD
-557 SCYSIRNI
+557 SCYAIRNI
-565 NVVTG
+565 NVETG
-570 FDDGNHF
+570 FNDDNHF
-577 LNLKSDFGTVDL
+577 LSLKSDFGTIDL
-589 NGHFSYNSIARSV
+589 NGHFSYSSIARSL
-602 LNLIADK
+602 LNLVADK

-615 LEKKPQTEHNDF
+615 LEKKPQTDHNDF
-627 TVNAS
+627 TINAS
-632 INNTEWLQKLLG
+632 INNTEWLQRLLG

-650 RPLNLSGELDDKQ
+650 RPLSLSGELDDRN

-673 SFTYNGTNYR
+673 SFTYAGTNYR
-683 DAYVNIES
+683 DAYINIES
-691 PGDTLKADIR
+691 PGDTLKADVR
-701 IKKISQKG
+701 IKKIAQNG

-722 NHLNTTMEFKNDARR
+722 NHLNTSMEFHNDARR
-737 SMRGV
+737 SLSGV
-742 LNASTV
+742 LNTSAV

-756 STAYVDILES
+756 STAYIDILES

-773 TWHIHPAHVTYYK
+773 TWHIHPARVTYYK
-786 NHLNIDGFK
+786 DHLNIDGFH
-795 VSHGNQAIGVD
+795 VSHANQEIGID
-806 GTATNSVD
+806 GTATHSVD

-835 HSVEFYGMASGTA
+835 HSVEFDGRASGTA
-848 CLAGVFGKAPL
+848 QLAGIFGKAPL
-859 INSDLQ
+859 ISSDLQ

-874 RMGTLFANIGYNSEE
+874 RMGTLFAKIGYNSEE

-896 VAKDEGDRRTVIN
+896 VAEDEGDRRTIID
-909 GYVSPRNSYID
+909 GYVSPRNKYID

-934 GFCDSFMDNINANIN
+934 GFCDSFMDNIDASIN
-949 GKLNVVGAFKNINLI
+949 GKVNVVGAFKNINLI
-964 GKAKVDGSVRLTA
+964 GKAKVDGCVRLTA

-987 SVYFLPDEI
+987 SVHFLPDEI

-1003 YDRHNNIGIMT
+1003 YDRHNNIGIVT

-1026 YDINIEAQNL
+1026 YDIDVEAQNL
-1036 LSYDT
+1036 LAYDT

-1059 KIRGGSGEVTI
+1059 QIRGKSGEVTI

-1082 VYNAADNGSLSS
+1082 VYNAADNSSLSS
-1094 QDYIQWRTNEVKDS
+1094 QDYIQWRTHEKKDS
-1108 VNVDVDDDENKN
+1108 VETENN
-1120 NLVDIGTNIKL
+1120 NHVNIGTNIKL

-1136 CTPNATLKILMDEKT
+1136 CTPDATLKIIMDEKT
-1151 GDYIQ
+1151 GDYIK
-1156 LNGEGAL
+1156 LNGEGVL

-1184 MYKLTI
+1184 TYKLTI

-1223 VLNSV
+1223 VVNSV

-1256 ESPKVSFS
+1256 ESPKVSFN

-1274 KQMVYSLLNAEQET
+1274 KQMVHSLLNAEEET

-1336 SLLSSVINNNNWNFG
+1336 TLLSSVINNNNWNFG
-1351 ANISTGTEG
+1351 ANISTGTDG

-1437 LIMKTDFTRVSDL
+1437 LIMKTDFNRISDL

>member
-1 MFKRTIKIIIWTIA
+1 MFKRTIKIIIWTIT
-15 GLYLAIVTLL
+15 GLYLTIVTLL
-25 HIPFIQNAI
+25 HIPFIQNTI
-34 GECVSGVLSE
+34 GECVGDALSA

-50 SVGRVDLGFI
+50 SIGRIDLGFV

-74 KKQMLNVSR
+74 NKQMLTVSR
-83 ISVKINLLA
+83 ISVKVNLLA

-153 SSVRYRVLSRA
+153 SSVRYRLLSSA
-164 SEPQRFSPDDIEARN
+164 SVANRFSPNDIEAQN

-208 FALRRL
+208 FTLRRL

-226 IEKFRLELPESVVE
+226 IEKLHLELPNSTIE
-240 SKRIVATY
+240 SKRIAATY
-248 SMKDDKPDMQSLRF
+248 RMNGDAPDMQSLRF
-262 EGSLNAPRIT
+262 EGTLNASRIT
-272 PSDVACFVPKLR
+272 PRDIACFVPQLR
-284 NLDMPL
+284 SFDMPL
-290 ALSIDFNGTGS
+290 ALSIDFNGTGNS
-301 RLNVNDLSISTAD
+301 LNVSHLDIENID
-314 RGFVLKA
+314 RSLVLNAKA
-321 NAHALRNRRTTW
+321 HVLRNAQTTW

-338 KLFASGDA
+338 RLFASNETIG
-346 ISTVYKLATNQELPA
+346 SVYKTITSNELPD
-361 IVHNLGDVSLTA
+361 IVNRLGDVSLTA
-373 KADGTDADLSLN
+373 KADGTDADGSLSTQLN
-385 AVVGCAPGS
+385 CATGS
-394 VKLSASKQQK
+394 IKLTAAKKQK
-404 ALHAHVETQNFA
+404 TMRAHVETHKFE
-416 LDKLLGTDKTGVV
+416 LGKLLNSDKAGIV
-429 SLSVDAKG
+429 SLSLDAKG
-437 SSKDNVSASG
+437 SSKDNIGVSG

-452 CYNGYT
+452 SFNNYT
-458 YRNIDLKADYIN
+458 YRNINLKADYIN
-470 KVLSG
+470 KALNG
-475 SMAIDDPNVRAT
+475 SATIDDPNLRAT
-487 IEGLFEPN
+487 VEGLFEHRSPT
-495 QRAPHLRV
+495 PHLRV
-503 NADVQTFVPS
+503 TTDVQTFAPA
-513 ALKLTNKWNDAQFS
+513 ALNITTKWNGVQFAG
-527 VSTVCDIKGSNLNN
+527 TATCDIKGSNINN
-541 AEGQV
+541 AEGQI
-546 DISNF
+546 DIADF
-551 TMQDAD
+551 TMQNAD
-557 SCYSIRNI
+557 SCYAIRNI
-565 NVVTG
+565 NVETG
-570 FDDGNHF
+570 FNDGNHF
-577 LNLKSDFGTVDL
+577 LSLKSDFGTIDL
-589 NGHFSYNSIARSV
+589 NGHFSYNSIVRSL
-602 LNLIADK
+602 LNIVADK

-615 LEKKPQTEHNDF
+615 LKKQPQTDHNDF
-627 TVNAS
+627 TINAS
-632 INNTEWLQKLLG
+632 IHNTEWLQRLLG

-650 RPLNLSGELDDKQ
+650 RPLSLSGELDDRN

-673 SFTYNGTNYR
+673 SFTYAGTNYR
-683 DAYVNIES
+683 DAYINIES
-691 PGDTLKADIR
+691 PGDTLKADVR
-701 IKKISQKG
+701 IKKIAQNG

-722 NHLNTTMEFKNDARR
+722 NHLNTSIEFHNDARR
-737 SMRGV
+737 SLSGV
-742 LNASTV
+742 LNTSTV

-756 STAYVDILES
+756 STAYIDILES

-773 TWHIHPAHVTYYK
+773 TWHIHPARVTYYK
-786 NHLNIDGFK
+786 DHLNIDGFH
-795 VSHGNQAIGVD
+795 VSHANQEIGID
-806 GTATNSVD
+806 GTATHSVD

-835 HSVEFYGMASGTA
+835 HSVEFDGRASGTA
-848 CLAGVFGKAPL
+848 QLAGIFGKAPL
-859 INSDLQ
+859 ISSDLQ

-874 RMGTLFANIGYNSEE
+874 RMGTLFAKIGYNSEE

-896 VAKDEGDRRTVIN
+896 VAEDEGDRRTIID
-909 GYVSPRNSYID
+909 GYVSPRNKYID

-934 GFCDSFMDNINANIN
+934 GFCDSFMDNIDASIN
-949 GKLNVVGAFKNINLI
+949 GKVNVVGAFKNINLI

-987 SVYFLPDEI
+987 SVHFLPDEI

-1003 YDRHNNIGIMT
+1003 YDRHNNIGIVT

-1026 YDINIEAQNL
+1026 YDIDVEAQNL
-1036 LSYDT
+1036 LAYDT
-1041 HSFDGESF
+1041 HSFDSESF

-1059 KIRGGSGEVTI
+1059 QIRGKSGEVTI

-1082 VYNAADNGSLSS
+1082 VYNAADNSSLSS
-1094 QDYIQWRTNEVKDS
+1094 QDYIQWRTHEKKDS
-1108 VNVDVDDDENKN
+1108 VETENN
-1120 NLVDIGTNIKL
+1120 NNNHVNIGTNIKL

-1136 CTPNATLKILMDEKT
+1136 CTPDATLKIIMDEKT
-1151 GDYIQ
+1151 GDYIK
-1156 LNGEGAL
+1156 LNGEGVL

-1184 MYKLTI
+1184 TYKLTI

-1223 VLNSV
+1223 VVNSV

-1256 ESPKVSFS
+1256 ESPKVSFN

-1274 KQMVYSLLNAEQET
+1274 KQMVHSLLNAEEET

-1336 SLLSSVINNNNWNFG
+1336 TLLSSVINNNWNFG
-1351 ANISTGTEG
+1351 ANISTGTDG

-1437 LIMKTDFTRVSDL
+1437 LIMKTDFNHISDL
-1450 FFWKRSKKAKEK
+1450 FFWKRNKKAKEK
-1462 KK
+1462 K

>member
-1 MFKRTIKIIIWTIA
+1 MFKRTIKIIIWTIT
-15 GLYLAIVTLL
+15 GLYLTIVTLL
-25 HIPFIQNAI
+25 HIPFIQNTI
-34 GECVSGVLSE
+34 GECVGDALSA

-50 SVGRVDLGFI
+50 SIGRVDLGFV

-74 KKQMLNVSR
+74 NKQMLTVSR
-83 ISVKINLLA
+83 ISVKVNLLA

-117 EAKPNF
+117 ETKPNF

-153 SSVRYRVLSRA
+153 SSVRYRLLSSA
-164 SEPQRFSPDDIEARN
+164 SVANRFSPNDIEAQN

-208 FALRRL
+208 FTLRRL

-226 IEKFRLELPESVVE
+226 IEKLHLELPNSTIE
-240 SKRIVATY
+240 SKRIAATY
-248 SMKDDKPDMQSLRF
+248 RMNGDAPDMQSLRF
-262 EGSLNAPRIT
+262 EGSLNASRIT
-272 PSDVACFVPKLR
+272 PRDIACFVPQLR
-284 NLDMPL
+284 SFDMPL
-290 ALSIDFNGTGS
+290 TLSIGFNGTGNS
-301 RLNVNDLSISTAD
+301 LNVNHLNIENID
-314 RGFVLKA
+314 RSLVLNAK
-321 NAHALRNRRTTW
+321 AHALRNAQTTW

-338 KLFASGDA
+338 RLFASNETIG
-346 ISTVYKLATNQELPA
+346 SVYKTITSNELPD
-361 IVHNLGDVSLTA
+361 IVNRLGDVSLTA
-373 KADGTDADLSLN
+373 KADGTDADGSLSTQLN
-385 AVVGCAPGS
+385 CATGS
-394 VKLSASKQQK
+394 IKLTAAKKQK
-404 ALHAHVETQNFA
+404 ALRAHVETHKFE
-416 LDKLLGTDKTGVV
+416 LGKLLNSDKAGIV
-429 SLSVDAKG
+429 SLSLDAQG
-437 SSKDNVSASG
+437 SSKDNIGVSG

-452 CYNGYT
+452 SFNNYT
-458 YRNIDLKADYIN
+458 YRNINLKADYIN
-470 KVLSG
+470 KALNG
-475 SMAIDDPNVRAT
+475 SATIDDPNLRAT
-487 IEGLFEPN
+487 VEGLFEHRSPT
-495 QRAPHLRV
+495 PHLRV
-503 NADVQTFVPS
+503 TTDVQTFAPA
-513 ALKLTNKWNDAQFS
+513 ALNITTKWNGAQFAG
-527 VSTVCDIKGSNLNN
+527 TATCDIKGSNINN
-541 AEGQV
+541 AEGQI
-546 DISNF
+546 DIADF
-551 TMQDAD
+551 TMQNAD
-557 SCYSIRNI
+557 SCYAIRNI
-565 NVVTG
+565 NVETG
-570 FDDGNHF
+570 FNDGNHF
-577 LNLKSDFGTVDL
+577 LSLKSDFGTIDL
-589 NGHFSYNSIARSV
+589 NGHFSYSSIARSL
-602 LNLIADK
+602 LNLVADK

-615 LEKKPQTEHNDF
+615 LEKKPQTDHNDF
-627 TVNAS
+627 TINAS
-632 INNTEWLQKLLG
+632 INNTEWLQRLLG

-650 RPLNLSGELDDKQ
+650 RPLSLSGELDDRN

-673 SFTYNGTNYR
+673 SFTYAGTNYR
-683 DAYVNIES
+683 DAYINIES
-691 PGDTLKADIR
+691 PGDTLKADVR
-701 IKKISQKG
+701 IKKIAQNG

-722 NHLNTTMEFKNDARR
+722 NHLNTSMEFHNDARR
-737 SMRGV
+737 SLSGV
-742 LNASTV
+742 LNTSAV

-756 STAYVDILES
+756 STAYIDILES

-773 TWHIHPAHVTYYK
+773 TWHIHPARVTYYK
-786 NHLNIDGFK
+786 DHLNIDGLH
-795 VSHGNQAIGVD
+795 VSHANQEIGID
-806 GTATNSVD
+806 GTATHSVD

-835 HSVEFYGMASGTA
+835 HSVEFDGRASGTA
-848 CLAGVFGKAPL
+848 QLAGIFGKAPL
-859 INSDLQ
+859 ISSDLQ

-874 RMGTLFANIGYNSEE
+874 RMGTLFAKIGYNSEE

-896 VAKDEGDRRTVIN
+896 VAEDEGDRRTIID
-909 GYVSPRNSYID
+909 GYVSPRNKYID

-934 GFCDSFMDNINANIN
+934 GFCDSFMDNIDASIN
-949 GKLNVVGAFKNINLI
+949 GKVNVVGAFKNINLI

-987 SVYFLPDEI
+987 SVHFLPDEI

-1003 YDRHNNIGIMT
+1003 YDSHNNIGIVT

-1026 YDINIEAQNL
+1026 YDIDVEAQNL
-1036 LSYDT
+1036 LAYDT

-1059 KIRGGSGEVTI
+1059 QIRGKSGEVTI

-1082 VYNAADNGSLSS
+1082 VYNAADNSSLSS
-1094 QDYIQWRTNEVKDS
+1094 QNYIQWRTHEVKDS
-1108 VNVDVDDDENKN
+1108 VETENN
-1120 NLVDIGTNIKL
+1120 NHVNIGTNIKL

-1136 CTPNATLKILMDEKT
+1136 CTPDATLKIIMDEKT
-1151 GDYIQ
+1151 GDYIK
-1156 LNGEGAL
+1156 LNGEGVL
-1163 RATYFNKGTFDL
+1163 HATYFNKGTFDL

-1184 MYKLTI
+1184 TYKLTI

-1223 VLNSV
+1223 VVNSV

-1256 ESPKVSFS
+1256 ESPKVSFN

-1274 KQMVYSLLNAEQET
+1274 KQMVHSLLNAEEET

-1336 SLLSSVINNNNWNFG
+1336 TLLSSVINNNNWNFG
-1351 ANISTGTEG
+1351 ANISTGTDG

-1437 LIMKTDFTRVSDL
+1437 LIMKTDFNRISDL

>member
-1 MFKRTIKIIIWTIA
+1 MFKRTIKIIIWTIT

-25 HIPFIQNAI
+25 HIPFIQNTI
-34 GECVSGVLSE
+34 GECVGDALSA

-50 SVGRVDLGFI
+50 SIGRVDLGFV

-74 KKQMLNVSR
+74 NKQMLTVSR
-83 ISVKINLLA
+83 ISVKVNLLA

-107 LNANLYKATP
+107 LNANLYKAMP

-153 SSVRYRVLSRA
+153 SLVRYRLLSSA
-164 SEPQRFSPDDIEARN
+164 SVANRFSPNDIEAQN

-208 FALRRL
+208 FTLRRL

-226 IEKFRLELPESVVE
+226 IEKLRLELPNSTIE
-240 SKRIVATY
+240 SKRIAATY
-248 SMKDDKPDMQSLRF
+248 RMNGDAPDMQSLRF
-262 EGSLNAPRIT
+262 EGTLNASRIT
-272 PSDVACFVPKLR
+272 PRDIACFVPQLR
-284 NLDMPL
+284 GFDMPL
-290 ALSIDFNGTGS
+290 ALSIGFNGTGNS
-301 RLNVNDLSISTAD
+301 LNVSHLNIENID
-314 RGFVLKA
+314 RSLVLNAK
-321 NAHALRNRRTTW
+321 AHALRNAQTIW

-338 KLFASGDA
+338 RLFASNETIG
-346 ISTVYKLATNQELPA
+346 SVYKTITSNELPD
-361 IVHNLGDVSLTA
+361 IVNRLGDVSLTA
-373 KADGTDADLSLN
+373 KADGTDADGSLSTQLN
-385 AVVGCAPGS
+385 CATGS
-394 VKLSASKQQK
+394 IKLTAAKKQK
-404 ALHAHVETQNFA
+404 ALRAHVETHKFE
-416 LDKLLGTDKTGVV
+416 LGKLLNSDKAGIV
-429 SLSVDAKG
+429 SLSLDAQG
-437 SSKDNVSASG
+437 SSKDNIGVSG
-447 SIYDI
+447 NIYDI
-452 CYNGYT
+452 SFNNYT
-458 YRNIDLKADYIN
+458 YRNINLKADYIN
-470 KVLSG
+470 KALNG
-475 SMAIDDPNVRAT
+475 SATIDDPNLRAT
-487 IEGLFEPN
+487 VEGLFEHRSPT
-495 QRAPHLRV
+495 PHLRV
-503 NADVQTFVPS
+503 TTDVQTFAPA
-513 ALKLTNKWNDAQFS
+513 ALNITKKWNGAQFAG
-527 VSTVCDIKGSNLNN
+527 TATCDIKGSNINN
-541 AEGQV
+541 AEGQI
-546 DISNF
+546 DIADF
-551 TMQDAD
+551 TMQNAD
-557 SCYSIRNI
+557 SCYAIRNI
-565 NVVTG
+565 NVETG
-570 FDDGNHF
+570 FNDDNHF
-577 LNLKSDFGTVDL
+577 LSLKSDFGTIDL
-589 NGHFSYNSIARSV
+589 NGHFSYNSIARSL
-602 LNLIADK
+602 LNLVADK

-615 LEKKPQTEHNDF
+615 LEKKPQTDHNDF
-627 TVNAS
+627 TINAS
-632 INNTEWLQKLLG
+632 IHNTEWLQRLLG

-650 RPLNLSGELDDKQ
+650 RPLSLSGELDDRN

-673 SFTYNGTNYR
+673 SFTYAGTNYR
-683 DAYVNIES
+683 DAYINIES
-691 PGDTLKADIR
+691 PGDTLKADVR
-701 IKKISQKG
+701 IKKIAQNG

-722 NHLNTTMEFKNDARR
+722 NHLNTSMEFHNDARR
-737 SMRGV
+737 SLSGV
-742 LNASTV
+742 LNTSTV

-756 STAYVDILES
+756 STAYIDILES

-773 TWHIHPAHVTYYK
+773 TWHIHPARVTYYK
-786 NHLNIDGFK
+786 DHLNIDGFH
-795 VSHGNQAIGVD
+795 VSHANQEIGID
-806 GTATNSVD
+806 GTATHSVD

-835 HSVEFYGMASGTA
+835 HSVEFDGRASGTA
-848 CLAGVFGKAPL
+848 QLAGIFGKAPL
-859 INSDLQ
+859 ISSDLQ

-874 RMGTLFANIGYNSEE
+874 RMGTLFAKIGYNSEE

-896 VAKDEGDRRTVIN
+896 VAEDEGDRRTIID
-909 GYVSPRNSYID
+909 GYVSPRNKYID

-934 GFCDSFMDNINANIN
+934 GFCDSFMDNIDASIN
-949 GKLNVVGAFKNINLI
+949 GKVNVVGAFKNINLI

-987 SVYFLPDEI
+987 SVHFLPDEI

-1003 YDRHNNIGIMT
+1003 YDRHNNIGIVT

-1026 YDINIEAQNL
+1026 YDIDVEAQNL
-1036 LSYDT
+1036 LAYDT

-1059 KIRGGSGEVTI
+1059 QIRGKSGEVTI

-1082 VYNAADNGSLSS
+1082 VYNAADNSSLSS
-1094 QDYIQWRTNEVKDS
+1094 QDYIQWRTHEKKDS
-1108 VNVDVDDDENKN
+1108 VETENN
-1120 NLVDIGTNIKL
+1120 NNNHVNIGTNIKL

-1136 CTPNATLKILMDEKT
+1136 CTPDATLKIIMDEKT
-1151 GDYIQ
+1151 GDYIK
-1156 LNGEGAL
+1156 LNGEGVL

-1184 MYKLTI
+1184 TYKLTI

-1223 VLNSV
+1223 VVNSV

-1256 ESPKVSFS
+1256 ESPKVSFN

-1274 KQMVYSLLNAEQET
+1274 KQMVHSLLNAEEET

-1336 SLLSSVINNNNWNFG
+1336 TLLSSVINNNNWNFG
-1351 ANISTGTEG
+1351 ANISTGTDG

-1437 LIMKTDFTRVSDL
+1437 LIMKTDFNRISDL

>member
-1 MFKRTIKIIIWTIA
+1 MFKRTIKIIIWTIT
-15 GLYLAIVTLL
+15 GLYLTIVTLL
-25 HIPFIQNAI
+25 HIPFIQNTI
-34 GECVSGVLSE
+34 GECVGDALSA

-50 SVGRVDLGFI
+50 SIGRVDLGFV

-74 KKQMLNVSR
+74 NKQMLTVSR
-83 ISVKINLLA
+83 ISVKVNLLA

-153 SSVRYRVLSRA
+153 SSVRYRLLSSA
-164 SEPQRFSPDDIEARN
+164 SVANRFSPNDIEAQN

-208 FALRRL
+208 FTLRRL

-226 IEKFRLELPESVVE
+226 IEKLHLELPNSTIE
-240 SKRIVATY
+240 SKRIAATY
-248 SMKDDKPDMQSLRF
+248 RMNGDAPDMQSLRF
-262 EGSLNAPRIT
+262 EGTLNASRIT
-272 PSDVACFVPKLR
+272 PRDIACFVPQLR
-284 NLDMPL
+284 SFDMPL
-290 ALSIDFNGTGS
+290 ALSIGFNGTGNS
-301 RLNVNDLSISTAD
+301 LNVSHLDIENID
-314 RGFVLKA
+314 RSLVLNAK
-321 NAHALRNRRTTW
+321 AHALRNAQTTW

-338 KLFASGDA
+338 RLFASNETIG
-346 ISTVYKLATNQELPA
+346 SVYKTITSNELPY
-361 IVHNLGDVSLTA
+361 IVNRLGDVSLTA
-373 KADGTDADLSLN
+373 KADGTDADGSLSTQLN
-385 AVVGCAPGS
+385 CATGS
-394 VKLSASKQQK
+394 IKLTAAKKQK
-404 ALHAHVETQNFA
+404 TMRAHVETHKFE
-416 LDKLLGTDKTGVV
+416 LGKLLNSDKAGIV
-429 SLSVDAKG
+429 SLSLDAQG
-437 SSKDNVSASG
+437 SSKDNIGVSG

-452 CYNGYT
+452 SFNNYT
-458 YRNIDLKADYIN
+458 YRNINLKADYIN
-470 KVLSG
+470 KALNG
-475 SMAIDDPNVRAT
+475 SATIDDPNLCAT
-487 IEGLFEPN
+487 VEGLFEHRSPT
-495 QRAPHLRV
+495 PHLRV
-503 NADVQTFVPS
+503 TTDVQTFAPA
-513 ALKLTNKWNDAQFS
+513 ALNITKKWNGAQFAG
-527 VSTVCDIKGSNLNN
+527 TATCDIKGNNINN
-541 AEGQV
+541 AEGQI
-546 DISNF
+546 DIADF
-551 TMQDAD
+551 TMQNAD
-557 SCYSIRNI
+557 SCYAIRNI
-565 NVVTG
+565 NVETG
-570 FDDGNHF
+570 FNDGNHF
-577 LNLKSDFGTVDL
+577 LSLKSDFGTIDL
-589 NGHFSYNSIARSV
+589 NGHFSYSSMVRSL
-602 LNLIADK
+602 LNLVADK

-615 LEKKPQTEHNDF
+615 LKKQPQTDHNDF
-627 TVNAS
+627 TINAS
-632 INNTEWLQKLLG
+632 INNTEWLQRLLG

-650 RPLNLSGELDDKQ
+650 RPLSLSGELDDRN

-673 SFTYNGTNYR
+673 SFTYAGTNYR
-683 DAYVNIES
+683 DAYINIES
-691 PGDTLKADIR
+691 PGDTLKADVR
-701 IKKISQKG
+701 IKKIAQNG

-722 NHLNTTMEFKNDARR
+722 NHLNTSMEFHNDARR
-737 SMRGV
+737 SLSGV
-742 LNASTV
+742 LNTSAV

-756 STAYVDILES
+756 STAYIDILES

-773 TWHIHPAHVTYYK
+773 TWHIHPARVTYYK
-786 NHLNIDGFK
+786 DHLNIDGFH
-795 VSHGNQAIGVD
+795 VSHANQEIGID
-806 GTATNSVD
+806 GTATHSVD

-835 HSVEFYGMASGTA
+835 HSVEFDGRASGTA
-848 CLAGVFGKAPL
+848 QLAGIFGKAPL
-859 INSDLQ
+859 ISSDLQ

-874 RMGTLFANIGYNSEE
+874 RMGTLFAKIGYNSEE

-896 VAKDEGDRRTVIN
+896 VAEDEGDRRTIID
-909 GYVSPRNSYID
+909 GYVSPRNKYID

-934 GFCDSFMDNINANIN
+934 GFCDSFMDNIDASIN
-949 GKLNVVGAFKNINLI
+949 GKVNVVGAFKNINLI

-987 SVYFLPDEI
+987 SVHFLPDEI

-1003 YDRHNNIGIMT
+1003 YDRHNNIGIVT

-1026 YDINIEAQNL
+1026 YDIDVEAQNL
-1036 LSYDT
+1036 LAYDT

-1059 KIRGGSGEVTI
+1059 QIRGKSGEVTI

-1082 VYNAADNGSLSS
+1082 VYNAADNSSLSS
-1094 QDYIQWRTNEVKDS
+1094 QDYIQWRTHEKKDS
-1108 VNVDVDDDENKN
+1108 VETENNSN
-1120 NLVDIGTNIKL
+1120 NHVNIGTNIKL

-1136 CTPNATLKILMDEKT
+1136 CTPDATLKIIMDEKT
-1151 GDYIQ
+1151 GDYIK
-1156 LNGEGAL
+1156 LNGEGVL

-1184 MYKLTI
+1184 TYKLTI

-1223 VLNSV
+1223 VVNSV

-1256 ESPKVSFS
+1256 ESPKVSFN

-1274 KQMVYSLLNAEQET
+1274 KQMVHSLLNAEEET

-1302 AQNDNNNG
+1302 AQNDNNG

-1336 SLLSSVINNNNWNFG
+1336 TLLSSVINNNNWNFG
-1351 ANISTGTEG
+1351 ANISTGTDG

-1437 LIMKTDFTRVSDL
+1437 LIMKTDFNRISDL

-1462 KK
+1462 K